1 MKTSKR
7 LLSILLM
14 LTMLLSMF
22 TVMAAAADPCTHPN
36 MEDVAYKAPTCTT
49 DGCYAHKHCP
59 ECGKDFDKLGEPFYG
74 TVVIEKDPDAHG
86 NNLVPVKENPA
97 TCVAEGTQ
105 AYYHCNA
112 CSKNFSD
119 AAGNN
124 EITDLAT
131 VKIPATGHDK
141 EFHAAKDATC
151 KTEGNIPYYLCK
163 NCNKKFV
170 DEAMTDEVPFGA
182 VTIICDP
189 TNHEDLKL
197 VEAKAATCTKDGNE
211 AYYHCDACNKNF
223 SDAAGR
229 NEIRDLTSVKIS
241 ATGHKLVQV
250 EGKDATCVHKGC
262 WAHQKCLECGQLFN
276 KLGEPWSGTTEIEK
290 DPTNHEKLENVE
302 AKAPTCTET
311 GMTAGSKCSACGVV
325 LKKQEVIPALGH
337 DLEHVAAKE
346 PTKTAT
352 GNIEYW
358 HCKRCDK
365 YFSDADGKNEIK
377 QADTVIPQLKEEK
390 HTLTIAVEKVD
401 GVVPGEVQYAGK
413 PYEML
418 EGLQKGETRELTAVA
433 KSGYQFKEWKIN
445 GASVSD
451 LKKATTTVTM
461 DDTDATITAE
471 FVKKTAP
478 VDTFKLT
485 VEQVGDHGTFKIRK
499 KLDNGKWGNWWTAA
513 DDGYTSTEISNLKK
527 GTSYQIKAVPGT
539 NYEASWKVNNKTAT
553 VDNDIYTATI
563 NKNDISVEIT
573 FTKIDTKNLKL
584 SVDLDE
590 RHGKLKYYDDDE
602 EKWVTYDDEYW
613 TLSKGDKVEFKA
625 VPDSGYKAVWQLG
638 SGSKTSATYYDVT
651 YRDMDGKNRTLHVDF
666 VKKSSSDVDDYPTLT
681 FDITG
686 GKHGTVYRG
695 TREYEDGDVI
705 SIKKNDKMTFKAKA
719 DKGYVAVWTYKGDTY
734 VGDEYTVK
742 MGANDAKLYV
752 EFMDKDDIRL
762 TELPFRDVSK
772 RDWYYDDVVYV
783 YRKGYM
789 DGMSSTRF
797 GGELNTTRG
806 QIVTILWR
814 LTGEPRATKRNPF
827 TDVSSSQ
834 YYYDA
839 ISWAYDAGVVD
850 GFDAH
855 TFKPDQN
862 VTREQLAAI
871 LYRYAKYMNLST
883 SGSAYLAKYTDADK
897 IANWAYD
904 AMAWAN
910 YRGLINGTSATRI
923 DPKGYATRA
932 QIAAILHRFAV
943 EYGA

>member
-22 TVMAAAADPCTHPN
+22 TVMASAAAAPCDGLHG
-36 MEDVAYKAPTCTT
+36 EADVEAGTAKEYPKRDATCKEGATPEYWECLKCGEYFWFDGNGKCTT
-49 DGCYAHKHCP
+49 SPTAP
-59 ECGKDFDKLGEPFYG
+59 AATGK
-74 TVVIEKDPDAHG
+74 PDATKHQ
-86 NNLVPVKENPA
+86 LRQVE
-97 TCVAEGTQ
+97 
-105 AYYHCNA
+105 
-112 CSKNFSD
+112 
-119 AAGNN
+119 
-124 EITDLAT
+124 
-131 VKIPATGHDK
+131 
-141 EFHAAKDATC
+141 AKDATC
-151 KTEGNIPYYLCK
+151 KEQGNIPYVICDVCGNMWRDMTLKDQITVVNTPIDTSKHKYVPVAEKEETCTEDGNAAYSK
-163 NCNKKFV
+163 CSVCGQVIDAEGKK
-170 DEAMTDEVPFGA
+170 TDLLA
-182 VTIICDP
+182 VTYP
-189 TNHEDLKL
+189 KL
-197 VEAKAATCTKDGNE
+197 GHKIVPARGNPATCTDKGVKDHYECARCGAE
-211 AYYHCDACNKNF
+211 FADAYGKTPFTDKEIP
-223 SDAAGR
+223 AAGHQ
-229 NEIRDLTSVKIS
+229 LTETK
-241 ATGHKLVQV
+241 AV
-250 EGKDATCVHKGC
+250 E
-262 WAHQKCLECGQLFN
+262 
-276 KLGEPWSGTTEIEK
+276 
-290 DPTNHEKLENVE
+290 
-302 AKAPTCTET
+302 PTCTENGT
-311 GMTAGSKCSACGVV
+311 KAYWTCSVC
-325 LKKQEVIPALGH
+325 KKMFSDKKGTQEIERPETISALGH

-365 YFSDADGKNEIK
+365 YFSDKDGTTEIQK
-377 QADTVIPQLKEEK
+377 EDTVIPQLKEEK
-390 HTLTIAVEKVD
+390 HVLTINVPKVD
-401 GVVPGEVQYAGK
+401 NKVAGTVT
-413 PYEML
+413 YEGAELPKL
-418 EGLQKGETRELTAVA
+418 EGLQNGDTRTLVA
-433 KSGYQFKEWKIN
+433 EAKDGYEFLKWEVT
-445 GASVSD
+445 GATVSSD
-451 LKKATTTVTM
+451 TNTTTTVKM
-461 DDTDATITAE
+461 GDTDATITAVFE
-471 FVKKTAP
+471 
-478 VDTFKLT
+478 
-485 VEQVGDHGTFKIRK
+485 
-499 KLDNGKWGNWWTAA
+499 
-513 DDGYTSTEISNLKK
+513 
-527 GTSYQIKAVPGT
+527 
-539 NYEASWKVNNKTAT
+539 KTAT
-553 VDNDIYTATI
+553 PAEY
-563 NKNDISVEIT
+563 KL
-573 FTKIDTKNLKL
+573 KIDRNNTKGSISFRTKTGNRWGSWTTIKAKDYPYAIKDLKT
-584 SVDLDE
+584 
-590 RHGKLKYYDDDE
+590 G
-602 EKWVTYDDEYW
+602 T
-613 TLSKGDKVEFKA
+613 KVQIQA
-625 VPDSGYKAVWQLG
+625 TPDSGYVATWMIDRVIETVKDNTYTVTIDDADVSVYVMFQKKISSDRELDLDISGWKHGEIKYRVNNGTKYTLKSSDYPFTLEEGDKITFYIDADSDYTAKWNLDKESKSYSDEFTVRYKDIDEDG
-638 SGSKTSATYYDVT
+638 S
-651 YRDMDGKNRTLHVDF
+651 TLHISF
-666 VKKSSSDVDDYPTLT
+666 VKKSTIVDNDYPTLT

-850 GFDAH
+850 GFDAR

-883 SGSAYLAKYTDADK
+883 SGSAYLAKYKDADK

>member
-1 MKTSKR
+1 
-7 LLSILLM
+7 M

-22 TVMAAAADPCTHPN
+22 TVMASADDP
-36 MEDVAYKAPTCTT
+36 EDLCMHVDEEFNTT
-49 DGCYAHKHCP
+49 
-59 ECGKDFDKLGEPFYG
+59 F
-74 TVVIEKDPDAHG
+74 TI
-86 NNLVPVKENPA
+86 
-97 TCVAEGTQ
+97 
-105 AYYHCNA
+105 
-112 CSKNFSD
+112 
-119 AAGNN
+119 
-124 EITDLAT
+124 
-131 VKIPATGHDK
+131 
-141 EFHAAKDATC
+141 FHAAATATC
-151 KTEGNIPYYLCK
+151 FQEGHVAYYECK
-163 NCNKKFV
+163 MCPAEAIYDESSGKFV
-170 DEAMTDEVPFGA
+170 VQTNG
-182 VTIICDP
+182 VTKAKDP
-189 TNHEDLKL
+189 TNHGGKLPKTPAQEPTCGASGNYEYYYCSGCNKYFKDEDGKNPFNGDVVRPATGKHTLEP
-197 VEAKAATCTKDGNE
+197 VAAKDPTCTKDGYE
-211 AYYHCDACNKNF
+211 AYWVCSGCKQKF
-223 SDAAGR
+223 SDAEG
-229 NEIRDLTSVKIS
+229 KIKIDAPKVIE
-241 ATGHKLVQV
+241 ATGHKIVPV
-250 EGKDATCVHKGC
+250 RGNPATCTDKGVKD
-262 WAHQKCLECGQLFN
+262 HYECARTGCGALF
-276 KLGEPWSGTTEIEK
+276 EDEAGTKPLTDKDVEI
-290 DPTNHEKLENVE
+290 
-302 AKAPTCTET
+302 
-311 GMTAGSKCSACGVV
+311 SAT
-325 LKKQEVIPALGH
+325 GH

-365 YFSDADGKNEIK
+365 YFSDKDATAEIRK
-377 QADTVIPQLKEEK
+377 EDTVIPQLKEEK
-390 HTLTIAVEKVD
+390 HTLTIAVEKVN
-401 GVVPGEVQYAGK
+401 GAVPGEVQYAGK

-433 KSGYQFKEWKIN
+433 KPGYQFKEWKIN

-451 LKKATTTVTM
+451 SKKATTTVTM
-461 DDTDATITAE
+461 DDTAATITAVFE
-471 FVKKTAP
+471 
-478 VDTFKLT
+478 
-485 VEQVGDHGTFKIRK
+485 
-499 KLDNGKWGNWWTAA
+499 
-513 DDGYTSTEISNLKK
+513 
-527 GTSYQIKAVPGT
+527 
-539 NYEASWKVNNKTAT
+539 KTAT
-553 VDNDIYTATI
+553 PAEY
-563 NKNDISVEIT
+563 KL
-573 FTKIDTKNLKL
+573 KIDRNNTKGSISFRTKTGNRWGSWTTIKAKDYPYAIKDLKT
-584 SVDLDE
+584 
-590 RHGKLKYYDDDE
+590 G
-602 EKWVTYDDEYW
+602 T
-613 TLSKGDKVEFKA
+613 KVQIQA
-625 VPDSGYKAVWQLG
+625 TPDSGYVATWMIDRVIETVKDNTYTVTIDDADVSVYVMFQKKISSDRELDLDISGWKHGEIKYRVNNGTKYTLKSSDYPFTLEEGDKITFYIDADSDYTAKWNLDKESKSYSDEFTVRYKDIDEDG
-638 SGSKTSATYYDVT
+638 S
-651 YRDMDGKNRTLHVDF
+651 TLHISF
-666 VKKSSSDVDDYPTLT
+666 VKKSTVIDNDYPTLT

-742 MGANDAKLYV
+742 MGSKDAKLYV

-850 GFDAH
+850 GFDAR

-883 SGSAYLAKYTDADK
+883 SGSAYLAKYRDADK

>member
-22 TVMAAAADPCTHPN
+22 TVMASADDP
-36 MEDVAYKAPTCTT
+36 EDLCMHVDEEFNTT
-49 DGCYAHKHCP
+49 
-59 ECGKDFDKLGEPFYG
+59 F
-74 TVVIEKDPDAHG
+74 TI
-86 NNLVPVKENPA
+86 
-97 TCVAEGTQ
+97 
-105 AYYHCNA
+105 
-112 CSKNFSD
+112 
-119 AAGNN
+119 
-124 EITDLAT
+124 
-131 VKIPATGHDK
+131 
-141 EFHAAKDATC
+141 FHAAATATC
-151 KTEGNIPYYLCK
+151 FQEGHVAYYECK
-163 NCNKKFV
+163 MCPAEAIYDESSGKFV
-170 DEAMTDEVPFGA
+170 VQTNG
-182 VTIICDP
+182 VTKAKDP
-189 TNHEDLKL
+189 TNHGGKLPKTPAQEPTCGASGNYEYYYCSGCNKYFKDEDGKNPFNGDVVRPATGKHTLEP
-197 VEAKAATCTKDGNE
+197 VAAKDPTCTKDGYE
-211 AYYHCDACNKNF
+211 AYWVCSGCKQKF
-223 SDAAGR
+223 SDAEG
-229 NEIRDLTSVKIS
+229 KIKIDAPKVIE
-241 ATGHKLVQV
+241 ATGHKIVPAR
-250 EGKDATCVHKGC
+250 GNPATCTDKGVKD
-262 WAHQKCLECGQLFN
+262 HYECARTGCGALF
-276 KLGEPWSGTTEIEK
+276 EDEAGTKPLTDKDVEI
-290 DPTNHEKLENVE
+290 
-302 AKAPTCTET
+302 
-311 GMTAGSKCSACGVV
+311 SAT
-325 LKKQEVIPALGH
+325 GH

-365 YFSDADGKNEIK
+365 YFSDKDATAEIRK
-377 QADTVIPQLKEEK
+377 EDTVIPQLKEEK
-390 HTLTIAVEKVD
+390 HTLTIAVEKVN
-401 GVVPGEVQYAGK
+401 GAVPGEVQYAGK

-445 GASVSD
+445 NASVSD
-451 LKKATTTVTM
+451 SKKATTTVTM
-461 DDTDATITAE
+461 DDTDATITAVFE
-471 FVKKTAP
+471 KTATP
-478 VDTFKLT
+478 ARYKLEIDRNNT
-485 VEQVGDHGTFKIRK
+485 KGSIEYRTWFGNKWSRWYTIEKNEYPLAIQGLQKGDKI
-499 KLDNGKWGNWWTAA
+499 
-513 DDGYTSTEISNLKK
+513 
-527 GTSYQIKAVPGT
+527 QIKA
-539 NYEASWKVNNKTAT
+539 Y
-553 VDNDIYTATI
+553 
-563 NKNDISVEIT
+563 
-573 FTKIDTKNLKL
+573 
-584 SVDLDE
+584 
-590 RHGKLKYYDDDE
+590 
-602 EKWVTYDDEYW
+602 
-613 TLSKGDKVEFKA
+613 
-625 VPDSGYKAVWQLG
+625 PDSGCVATWMIDRVIETVKDNTYTVTIDDADVSVYVMFQKKISSDRELDLDISGWKHGEIKYRVNNGTKYTLKSSDYPFTLEEGDKITFYIDADSDYTAKWNLDKESKSYSDEFTVRYKDIDEDG
-638 SGSKTSATYYDVT
+638 S
-651 YRDMDGKNRTLHVDF
+651 TLHISF
-666 VKKSSSDVDDYPTLT
+666 VKKSTIVDNDYPTLT

-742 MGANDAKLYV
+742 MGSKDAKLYV

-850 GFDAH
+850 GFDAR

-883 SGSAYLAKYTDADK
+883 SGSAYLAKYKDADK

>member
-22 TVMAAAADPCTHPN
+22 TVMASADDP
-36 MEDVAYKAPTCTT
+36 EDLCMHVDEEFNTT
-49 DGCYAHKHCP
+49 
-59 ECGKDFDKLGEPFYG
+59 F
-74 TVVIEKDPDAHG
+74 TI
-86 NNLVPVKENPA
+86 
-97 TCVAEGTQ
+97 
-105 AYYHCNA
+105 
-112 CSKNFSD
+112 
-119 AAGNN
+119 
-124 EITDLAT
+124 
-131 VKIPATGHDK
+131 
-141 EFHAAKDATC
+141 FHAAATATC
-151 KTEGNIPYYLCK
+151 FQEGHVAYYECK
-163 NCNKKFV
+163 MCPAEAIYDESSGKFV
-170 DEAMTDEVPFGA
+170 VQTNG
-182 VTIICDP
+182 VTKAKDP
-189 TNHEDLKL
+189 TNHGGKLPKTPAQEPTCGASGNYEYYYCSGCNKYFKDEDGKNPFNGDVVRPATGKHTLEP
-197 VEAKAATCTKDGNE
+197 VAAKDPTCTKDGYE
-211 AYYHCDACNKNF
+211 AYWVCSGCKQKF
-223 SDAAGR
+223 SDAEG
-229 NEIRDLTSVKIS
+229 KIKIDAPKVIE
-241 ATGHKLVQV
+241 ATGHKIVPV
-250 EGKDATCVHKGC
+250 RGNPATCTDKGVKD
-262 WAHQKCLECGQLFN
+262 HYECARTGCGALF
-276 KLGEPWSGTTEIEK
+276 EDEAGTKPLTDKDVEI
-290 DPTNHEKLENVE
+290 
-302 AKAPTCTET
+302 
-311 GMTAGSKCSACGVV
+311 SAT
-325 LKKQEVIPALGH
+325 GH

-365 YFSDADGKNEIK
+365 YFSDKDATAEIRK
-377 QADTVIPQLKEEK
+377 EDTVIPQLKEEK
-390 HTLTIAVEKVD
+390 HTLTIAVEKVN
-401 GVVPGEVQYAGK
+401 GAVPGEVQYAGK

-451 LKKATTTVTM
+451 SKKATTTVTM
-461 DDTDATITAE
+461 DDTDATITAVFE
-471 FVKKTAP
+471 KTATP
-478 VDTFKLT
+478 VRYKLEIDRNNT
-485 VEQVGDHGTFKIRK
+485 KGSIEYRTWFGNKWSRWYTIEKNEYPLAIQGLQKGDKI
-499 KLDNGKWGNWWTAA
+499 
-513 DDGYTSTEISNLKK
+513 
-527 GTSYQIKAVPGT
+527 QIKA
-539 NYEASWKVNNKTAT
+539 Y
-553 VDNDIYTATI
+553 
-563 NKNDISVEIT
+563 
-573 FTKIDTKNLKL
+573 
-584 SVDLDE
+584 
-590 RHGKLKYYDDDE
+590 
-602 EKWVTYDDEYW
+602 
-613 TLSKGDKVEFKA
+613 
-625 VPDSGYKAVWQLG
+625 PDSGCVATWMIDRVIETVKDNTYTVTIDDADVSVYVMFQKKVNSDRELDLDISGWKYGEIEYRVNSGKKHTLTSNSYPFTLAEGDKITFYIDADSGYTAKWNLDKDSKSYSDEFTVRYKDIDEDG
-638 SGSKTSATYYDVT
+638 S
-651 YRDMDGKNRTLHVDF
+651 TLHISF
-666 VKKSSSDVDDYPTLT
+666 VKKSTIVDNDYPTLT

-742 MGANDAKLYV
+742 MGSKDAKLYV

-850 GFDAH
+850 GFDAR

-883 SGSAYLAKYTDADK
+883 SGSAYLAKYKDADK

>member
-22 TVMAAAADPCTHPN
+22 TVMAFAVVDPTFCLHKNKVKNDAFPVTCTAGGMKEHYFCNDCKSYLEDDGVTVTTYEALETPKLGHDYAELNDAVKATCTHPGKEAS
-36 MEDVAYKAPTCTT
+36 MKCSRCGDTIEGVSTPMVPHKPIDVAET
-49 DGCYAHKHCP
+49 
-59 ECGKDFDKLGEPFYG
+59 
-74 TVVIEKDPDAHG
+74 
-86 NNLVPVKENPA
+86 PA
-97 TCVAEGTQ
+97 TCTKPGI
-105 AYYHCNA
+105 
-112 CSKNFSD
+112 
-119 AAGNN
+119 AAGS
-124 EITDLAT
+124 ECAVCHT
-131 VKIPATGHDK
+131 VFSGRNVIPATGHKGYWMSGQEASCTEDGRKVVWHCDK
-141 EFHAAKDATC
+141 CGKNFTDETAKTEVTDAELVIKATGHTLTKTDYKAATR
-151 KTEGNIPYYLCK
+151 TEEGNI
-163 NCNKKFV
+163 
-170 DEAMTDEVPFGA
+170 A
-182 VTIICDP
+182 
-189 TNHEDLKL
+189 
-197 VEAKAATCTKDGNE
+197 
-211 AYYHCDACNKNF
+211 
-223 SDAAGR
+223 
-229 NEIRDLTSVKIS
+229 
-241 ATGHKLVQV
+241 
-250 EGKDATCVHKGC
+250 
-262 WAHQKCLECGQLFN
+262 
-276 KLGEPWSGTTEIEK
+276 
-290 DPTNHEKLENVE
+290 
-302 AKAPTCTET
+302 
-311 GMTAGSKCSACGVV
+311 
-325 LKKQEVIPALGH
+325 
-337 DLEHVAAKE
+337 
-346 PTKTAT
+346 
-352 GNIEYW
+352 YW
-358 HCKRCDK
+358 HCSVCDK
-365 YFSDADGKNEIK
+365 YFADEACTNEITK
-377 QADTVIPQLKEEK
+377 AQTVIPKLVEEEEHVLTFSIGKNGKLAYADDGREITSGRTKAIKSDDEALKLVATADK
-390 HTLTIAVEKVD
+390 NHKV
-401 GVVPGEVQYAGK
+401 VWQ
-413 PYEML
+413 
-418 EGLQKGETRELTAVA
+418 
-433 KSGYQFKEWKIN
+433 
-445 GASVSD
+445 
-451 LKKATTTVTM
+451 
-461 DDTDATITAE
+461 
-471 FVKKTAP
+471 
-478 VDTFKLT
+478 
-485 VEQVGDHGTFKIRK
+485 
-499 KLDNGKWGNWWTAA
+499 LDNGKKHYEGSTAKI
-513 DDGYTSTEISNLKK
+513 TISYKDLNVKSELK
-527 GTSYQIKAVPGT
+527 VWF
-539 NYEASWKVNNKTAT
+539 E
-553 VDNDIYTATI
+553 
-563 NKNDISVEIT
+563 EIT
-573 FTKIDTKNLKL
+573 TEL
-584 SVDLDE
+584 DLTIKVSGFDKGDIE
-590 RHGKLKYYDDDE
+590 YKYNGGKVTDLEKREKTWSLDD
-602 EKWVTYDDEYW
+602 KDEYVKFW
-613 TLSKGDKVEFKA
+613 LYPKT
-625 VPDSGYKAVWQLG
+625 GYKAVVQLN
-638 SGSKTSATYYDVT
+638 
-651 YRDMDGKNRTLHVDF
+651 DGKKYTYSYNESLTIDYDDLDGEDGTLYVSF

-695 TREYEDGDVI
+695 TREYKHGDVI

-783 YRKGYM
+783 YRKDYM

-850 GFDAH
+850 GFDAY

-883 SGSAYLAKYTDADK
+883 SGSAYLAKYRDADK

>member
-22 TVMAAAADPCTHPN
+22 TVMASASAEPCEGMHSEADV
-36 MEDVAYKAPTCTT
+36 EA
-49 DGCYAHKHCP
+49 
-59 ECGKDFDKLGEPFYG
+59 G
-74 TVVIEKDPDAHG
+74 TAKEYPEKDATCKEGATPKYWECLKCHDFFWFEADGKCRTSATAPAATGTPDA
-86 NNLVPVKENPA
+86 
-97 TCVAEGTQ
+97 
-105 AYYHCNA
+105 
-112 CSKNFSD
+112 SKHQLR
-119 AAGNN
+119 
-124 EITDLAT
+124 E
-131 VKIPATGHDK
+131 V
-141 EFHAAKDATC
+141 AAKDATC
-151 KTEGNIPYYLCK
+151 KEQGNIAY
-163 NCNKKFV
+163 V
-170 DEAMTDEVPFGA
+170 
-182 VTIICDP
+182 ICDLCGKMWRDMTLKDQLDVVNTPIDTSKHKLDKVDAKDP
-189 TNHEDLKL
+189 TCTEDGY
-197 VEAKAATCTKDGNE
+197 EAYWKCSVCGQLFSDDKGTKKIDTPVKRNKTGHAPMLMAGNAATCTKEGWQP
-211 AYYHCDACNKNF
+211 YYVCKTCQKEF
-223 SDAAGR
+223 
-229 NEIRDLTSVKIS
+229 
-241 ATGHKLVQV
+241 
-250 EGKDATCVHKGC
+250 KDADCTQEITDPSWKTIPKIQ
-262 WAHQKCLECGQLFN
+262 HQL
-276 KLGEPWSGTTEIEK
+276 TRTDEK
-290 DPTNHEKLENVE
+290 P
-302 AKAPTCTET
+302 ATCTENGT
-311 GMTAGSKCSACGVV
+311 KAYWTCSVCGMKFSD
-325 LKKQEVIPALGH
+325 QEGTKPIQSPETISALGH

-365 YFSDADGKNEIK
+365 YFADEACTNEITK
-377 QADTVIPQLKEEK
+377 AQTVIPKLVEEEEHVLTFSIGKNGKLAYADDGFEITSGRTKALKSDDKALELVATADK
-390 HTLTIAVEKVD
+390 NHKV
-401 GVVPGEVQYAGK
+401 VWQ
-413 PYEML
+413 
-418 EGLQKGETRELTAVA
+418 
-433 KSGYQFKEWKIN
+433 
-445 GASVSD
+445 
-451 LKKATTTVTM
+451 
-461 DDTDATITAE
+461 
-471 FVKKTAP
+471 
-478 VDTFKLT
+478 
-485 VEQVGDHGTFKIRK
+485 
-499 KLDNGKWGNWWTAA
+499 LDNGKKHYEGSTAKI
-513 DDGYTSTEISNLKK
+513 TISYKDLNVKSELK
-527 GTSYQIKAVPGT
+527 VWF
-539 NYEASWKVNNKTAT
+539 E
-553 VDNDIYTATI
+553 
-563 NKNDISVEIT
+563 EIT
-573 FTKIDTKNLKL
+573 TEL
-584 SVDLDE
+584 DLTIKVSGFDKGDIE
-590 RHGKLKYYDDDE
+590 YKYNGGKVTDLEKREKTWSLDD
-602 EKWVTYDDEYW
+602 KDEYVKFW
-613 TLSKGDKVEFKA
+613 LYPKT
-625 VPDSGYKAVWQLG
+625 GYKAVVQLN
-638 SGSKTSATYYDVT
+638 
-651 YRDMDGKNRTLHVDF
+651 DGKKYTYSYNESLTIDYDDLDGEDGTLYVSF

-695 TREYEDGDVI
+695 TREYEHGDVI

-850 GFDAH
+850 GFDAR

-883 SGSAYLAKYTDADK
+883 SGSAYLAKYRDADK

>member
-1 MKTSKR
+1 
-7 LLSILLM
+7 M

-22 TVMAAAADPCTHPN
+22 TVMASAAAAPCDGLHG
-36 MEDVAYKAPTCTT
+36 EADVEAGTAKEYPKRDATCKEGATPEYWECLKCGEYFWFDGNGKCTT
-49 DGCYAHKHCP
+49 SPTAP
-59 ECGKDFDKLGEPFYG
+59 AATGK
-74 TVVIEKDPDAHG
+74 PDATKHQ
-86 NNLVPVKENPA
+86 LRQVE
-97 TCVAEGTQ
+97 
-105 AYYHCNA
+105 
-112 CSKNFSD
+112 
-119 AAGNN
+119 
-124 EITDLAT
+124 
-131 VKIPATGHDK
+131 
-141 EFHAAKDATC
+141 AKDATC
-151 KTEGNIPYYLCK
+151 KEQGNIPYVICDVCGNMWRDMTLKDQITVVNTPIDTSKHKYVPVAEKEETCTEDGNAAYSK
-163 NCNKKFV
+163 CSVCGQVIDAEGKK
-170 DEAMTDEVPFGA
+170 TDLLA
-182 VTIICDP
+182 VTYP
-189 TNHEDLKL
+189 KL
-197 VEAKAATCTKDGNE
+197 GHKIVPARGNPATCTDKGVKDHYECARCGAE
-211 AYYHCDACNKNF
+211 FADAYGKTPFTDKEIP
-223 SDAAGR
+223 AAGHQ
-229 NEIRDLTSVKIS
+229 LTETK
-241 ATGHKLVQV
+241 AV
-250 EGKDATCVHKGC
+250 E
-262 WAHQKCLECGQLFN
+262 
-276 KLGEPWSGTTEIEK
+276 
-290 DPTNHEKLENVE
+290 
-302 AKAPTCTET
+302 PTCTENGT
-311 GMTAGSKCSACGVV
+311 KAYWTCSVC
-325 LKKQEVIPALGH
+325 KKMFSDKKGTQEIERPETISALGH

-365 YFSDADGKNEIK
+365 YFSDKDATAEIRK
-377 QADTVIPQLKEEK
+377 EDTVIPQLKEEK
-390 HTLTIAVEKVD
+390 HTLTIVVSKVD

-418 EGLQKGETRELTAVA
+418 EGLQKGETKELTAVA

-445 GASVSD
+445 GDGASVSD

-461 DDTDATITAE
+461 GDTNATITAVFE
-471 FVKKTAP
+471 KTTTPARY
-478 VDTFKLT
+478 KLEIDRNNT
-485 VEQVGDHGTFKIRK
+485 KGSIEYRTWFGNKWSRWYTIEKNEYPLAIQGLQKGDKI
-499 KLDNGKWGNWWTAA
+499 
-513 DDGYTSTEISNLKK
+513 
-527 GTSYQIKAVPGT
+527 QIKAYPDSGCV
-539 NYEASWKVNNKTAT
+539 AT
-553 VDNDIYTATI
+553 WMIDRVFETVKDNTYTVTI
-563 NKNDISVEIT
+563 DDADISVYVMFQKKVNSDRELDLDISGWKHGEIKYRVNNGTKYTLKSSDYPFTLEEGDKIT
-573 FTKIDTKNLKL
+573 FYIDADSDYTAKWNLDKE
-584 SVDLDE
+584 SKSYSDE
-590 RHGKLKYYDDDE
+590 FTVRYKDIDE
-602 EKWVTYDDEYW
+602 D
-613 TLSKGDKVEFKA
+613 
-625 VPDSGYKAVWQLG
+625 G
-638 SGSKTSATYYDVT
+638 S
-651 YRDMDGKNRTLHVDF
+651 TLHISF
-666 VKKSSSDVDDYPTLT
+666 VKKSTIVDNDYPTLT

-719 DKGYVAVWTYKGDTY
+719 DKGYVAVWTYKGESY
-734 VGDEYTVK
+734 VGDEFTVK
-742 MGANDAKLYV
+742 MGSKDAKLYV

-883 SGSAYLAKYTDADK
+883 SGSAYLAKYRDADK

>member
-22 TVMAAAADPCTHPN
+22 TVMASADEP
-36 MEDVAYKAPTCTT
+36 EDSCMHVDEEFNTT
-49 DGCYAHKHCP
+49 
-59 ECGKDFDKLGEPFYG
+59 F
-74 TVVIEKDPDAHG
+74 TI
-86 NNLVPVKENPA
+86 
-97 TCVAEGTQ
+97 
-105 AYYHCNA
+105 
-112 CSKNFSD
+112 
-119 AAGNN
+119 
-124 EITDLAT
+124 
-131 VKIPATGHDK
+131 
-141 EFHAAKDATC
+141 FHAAATATC
-151 KTEGNIPYYLCK
+151 YQEGHVAYYECK
-163 NCNKKFV
+163 MCHAEAIYDESSGKFIV
-170 DEAMTDEVPFGA
+170 QTNG
-182 VTIICDP
+182 VTKAKDP
-189 TNHEDLKL
+189 TNHGGKLPKTPAQEPTCGASGNYEYYYCSGCNKYFKDEDGKTPFNGDVVRPATGKHTLEP
-197 VEAKAATCTKDGNE
+197 VAAKDPTCTKDGYE
-211 AYYHCDACNKNF
+211 AYWVCSGCKQKF
-223 SDAAGR
+223 SDAEG
-229 NEIRDLTSVKIS
+229 KIKIDAPKVIE
-241 ATGHKLVQV
+241 ATGHKIVPV
-250 EGKDATCVHKGC
+250 RGNPATCTDKGVKD
-262 WAHQKCLECGQLFN
+262 HYECARTGCGALF
-276 KLGEPWSGTTEIEK
+276 EDEAGTKPLTDKDVEI
-290 DPTNHEKLENVE
+290 
-302 AKAPTCTET
+302 
-311 GMTAGSKCSACGVV
+311 SAT
-325 LKKQEVIPALGH
+325 GH

-365 YFSDADGKNEIK
+365 YFSDKDATAEIRK
-377 QADTVIPQLKEEK
+377 EDTVIPQLKEEK
-390 HTLTIAVEKVD
+390 HTLTIAVEKVN
-401 GVVPGEVQYAGK
+401 GAVPGEVQYAGK

-451 LKKATTTVTM
+451 SKKATTTVTM
-461 DDTDATITAE
+461 DDTAATITAVFE
-471 FVKKTAP
+471 
-478 VDTFKLT
+478 
-485 VEQVGDHGTFKIRK
+485 
-499 KLDNGKWGNWWTAA
+499 
-513 DDGYTSTEISNLKK
+513 
-527 GTSYQIKAVPGT
+527 
-539 NYEASWKVNNKTAT
+539 KTAT
-553 VDNDIYTATI
+553 PAEY
-563 NKNDISVEIT
+563 KL
-573 FTKIDTKNLKL
+573 KIDRNNTKGSISFRTKTGNRWGSWTTIKAKDYPYAIK
-584 SVDLDE
+584 DL
-590 RHGKLKYYDDDE
+590 RTG
-602 EKWVTYDDEYW
+602 T
-613 TLSKGDKVEFKA
+613 KVQIQA
-625 VPDSGYKAVWQLG
+625 TPDSGYVATWMIDRVIETVKDNTYTVTIDDADVSVYVMFQKKISSDRELDLDISGWKHGEIKYRVNNGTKYTLKSSDYPFTLEEGDKITFYIDADSDYTAKWNLDKESKSYSDEFTVRYKDIDEDG
-638 SGSKTSATYYDVT
+638 S
-651 YRDMDGKNRTLHVDF
+651 TLHISF
-666 VKKSSSDVDDYPTLT
+666 VKKSTIVDNDYPTLT

-742 MGANDAKLYV
+742 MGSKDAKLYV

-850 GFDAH
+850 GFDAR

-883 SGSAYLAKYTDADK
+883 SGSAYLAKYKDADK

>member
-22 TVMAAAADPCTHPN
+22 TVMASADDP
-36 MEDVAYKAPTCTT
+36 EDLCMHVDEEFNTT
-49 DGCYAHKHCP
+49 
-59 ECGKDFDKLGEPFYG
+59 F
-74 TVVIEKDPDAHG
+74 TI
-86 NNLVPVKENPA
+86 
-97 TCVAEGTQ
+97 
-105 AYYHCNA
+105 
-112 CSKNFSD
+112 
-119 AAGNN
+119 
-124 EITDLAT
+124 
-131 VKIPATGHDK
+131 
-141 EFHAAKDATC
+141 FHAAATATC
-151 KTEGNIPYYLCK
+151 FQEGHVAYYECK
-163 NCNKKFV
+163 MCPAEAIYDESSGKFV
-170 DEAMTDEVPFGA
+170 VQTNG
-182 VTIICDP
+182 VTKAKDP
-189 TNHEDLKL
+189 TNHGGKLPKTPAQEPTCGASGNYEYYYCSGCNKYFKDEDGKNPFNGDVVRPATGKHTLEP
-197 VEAKAATCTKDGNE
+197 VAAKDPTCTKDGYE
-211 AYYHCDACNKNF
+211 AYWVCSGCKQKF
-223 SDAAGR
+223 SDAEG
-229 NEIRDLTSVKIS
+229 KIKIDAPKVIE
-241 ATGHKLVQV
+241 ATGHKIVPV
-250 EGKDATCVHKGC
+250 RGNPATCTDKGVKDHYEC
-262 WAHQKCLECGQLFN
+262 ARTECGALF
-276 KLGEPWSGTTEIEK
+276 EDEAGTKPLTDKDVEI
-290 DPTNHEKLENVE
+290 
-302 AKAPTCTET
+302 
-311 GMTAGSKCSACGVV
+311 SAT
-325 LKKQEVIPALGH
+325 GH

-365 YFSDADGKNEIK
+365 YFSDKDATAEIRK
-377 QADTVIPQLKEEK
+377 EDTVIPQLKEEK
-390 HTLTIAVEKVD
+390 HTLTIAVEKVN
-401 GVVPGEVQYAGK
+401 GAVPGEVQYAGK

-451 LKKATTTVTM
+451 SKKATTTVTM
-461 DDTDATITAE
+461 DDTAATITAVFE
-471 FVKKTAP
+471 
-478 VDTFKLT
+478 
-485 VEQVGDHGTFKIRK
+485 
-499 KLDNGKWGNWWTAA
+499 
-513 DDGYTSTEISNLKK
+513 
-527 GTSYQIKAVPGT
+527 
-539 NYEASWKVNNKTAT
+539 KTAT
-553 VDNDIYTATI
+553 PAEY
-563 NKNDISVEIT
+563 KL
-573 FTKIDTKNLKL
+573 KIDRNNTKGSISFRTKTGNTWGSWTTIKAKDYPYAIKDLKT
-584 SVDLDE
+584 
-590 RHGKLKYYDDDE
+590 G
-602 EKWVTYDDEYW
+602 T
-613 TLSKGDKVEFKA
+613 KVQIQA
-625 VPDSGYKAVWQLG
+625 TPDSGYVATWMIDRVIETVKDNTYTVTIDDADVSVYVMFQKKISSDRELDLDISGWKHGEIKYRVNNGTKYTLKSSDYPFTLEEGDKITFYIDADSDYTAKWNLDKESKSYSDEFTVRYKDIDEDG
-638 SGSKTSATYYDVT
+638 S
-651 YRDMDGKNRTLHVDF
+651 TLHISF
-666 VKKSSSDVDDYPTLT
+666 VKKSTIVDNDYPTLT

-742 MGANDAKLYV
+742 MGSKDAKLYV

-850 GFDAH
+850 GFDAR

-883 SGSAYLAKYTDADK
+883 SGSAYLAKYKDADK

>member
-22 TVMAAAADPCTHPN
+22 TVMASASAEPCEGMHSEADV
-36 MEDVAYKAPTCTT
+36 EA
-49 DGCYAHKHCP
+49 
-59 ECGKDFDKLGEPFYG
+59 G
-74 TVVIEKDPDAHG
+74 TAKEYPEKDATCKEGATPKYWECLKCHEFFWFEADGKCRTSATAPAATGTPDA
-86 NNLVPVKENPA
+86 
-97 TCVAEGTQ
+97 
-105 AYYHCNA
+105 
-112 CSKNFSD
+112 SKHQLR
-119 AAGNN
+119 
-124 EITDLAT
+124 E
-131 VKIPATGHDK
+131 V
-141 EFHAAKDATC
+141 AAKDATC
-151 KTEGNIPYYLCK
+151 KEQGNIAY
-163 NCNKKFV
+163 V
-170 DEAMTDEVPFGA
+170 
-182 VTIICDP
+182 ICDLCGKMWRDMTLKDQLDVVNTPIDTSKHKLDKVDAKDP
-189 TNHEDLKL
+189 TCTEDGY
-197 VEAKAATCTKDGNE
+197 EAYWKCSVCGQLFSDDKGTKKIDTPVKRNKTGHAPMLMAGNAATCTKEGWQP
-211 AYYHCDACNKNF
+211 YYVCKTCQKEF
-223 SDAAGR
+223 
-229 NEIRDLTSVKIS
+229 
-241 ATGHKLVQV
+241 
-250 EGKDATCVHKGC
+250 KDADCTQEITDPSWKTIPKIQ
-262 WAHQKCLECGQLFN
+262 HQL
-276 KLGEPWSGTTEIEK
+276 TRTDEK
-290 DPTNHEKLENVE
+290 P
-302 AKAPTCTET
+302 ATCTENGT
-311 GMTAGSKCSACGVV
+311 KAYWTCSVCGMKFSD
-325 LKKQEVIPALGH
+325 QEGTKPIQSPETISALGH

-365 YFSDADGKNEIK
+365 YFADEACTNEITK
-377 QADTVIPQLKEEK
+377 AQTVIPKLVEEEEHVLTFSIGKNGKLAYADDGFEITSGRTKALKSDDKALELVATADK
-390 HTLTIAVEKVD
+390 NHKV
-401 GVVPGEVQYAGK
+401 VWQ
-413 PYEML
+413 
-418 EGLQKGETRELTAVA
+418 
-433 KSGYQFKEWKIN
+433 
-445 GASVSD
+445 
-451 LKKATTTVTM
+451 
-461 DDTDATITAE
+461 
-471 FVKKTAP
+471 
-478 VDTFKLT
+478 
-485 VEQVGDHGTFKIRK
+485 
-499 KLDNGKWGNWWTAA
+499 LDNGKKHYEGSTAKI
-513 DDGYTSTEISNLKK
+513 TISYKDLNVKSELK
-527 GTSYQIKAVPGT
+527 VWF
-539 NYEASWKVNNKTAT
+539 E
-553 VDNDIYTATI
+553 
-563 NKNDISVEIT
+563 EIT
-573 FTKIDTKNLKL
+573 TEL
-584 SVDLDE
+584 DLTIKVSGFDKGDIE
-590 RHGKLKYYDDDE
+590 YKYNGGKVTDLEKREKTWSLDD
-602 EKWVTYDDEYW
+602 KDEYVKFW
-613 TLSKGDKVEFKA
+613 LYPKT
-625 VPDSGYKAVWQLG
+625 GYKAVVQLN
-638 SGSKTSATYYDVT
+638 
-651 YRDMDGKNRTLHVDF
+651 DGKKYTYSYNESLTIDYDDLDGEDGTLYVSF

-705 SIKKNDKMTFKAKA
+705 SIKKNDKMTFKAKT

-883 SGSAYLAKYTDADK
+883 SGSAYLAKYRDADK

>member
-1 MKTSKR
+1 MKKSKR

-14 LTMLLSMF
+14 LTMLVSMF
-22 TVMAAAADPCTHPN
+22 TVMASAADPCSH
-36 MEDVAYKAPTCTT
+36 
-49 DGCYAHKHCP
+49 
-59 ECGKDFDKLGEPFYG
+59 
-74 TVVIEKDPDAHG
+74 
-86 NNLVPVKENPA
+86 EN
-97 TCVAEGTQ
+97 
-105 AYYHCNA
+105 
-112 CSKNFSD
+112 
-119 AAGNN
+119 
-124 EITDLAT
+124 
-131 VKIPATGHDK
+131 K
-141 EFHAAKDATC
+141 EFYAAKDATC
-151 KTEGNIPYYLCK
+151 KTKGNIQYYLCK
-163 NCNKKFV
+163 DCGKKFLN
-170 DEAMTDEVPFGA
+170 EAMTDEVPFGA
-182 VTIICDP
+182 VTISCDP
-189 TNHEDLKL
+189 SNHEDLQP
-197 VEAKAATCTKDGNE
+197 VAAKAATCVDDGNQ
-211 AYYHCDACNKNF
+211 AYYHCYACNKNF
-223 SDAAGR
+223 SDAAGS
-229 NEIRDLTSVKIS
+229 NEITDLTSVKIP
-241 ATGHKLVQV
+241 ATGHTLVQV
-250 EGKDATCVHKGC
+250 EGKAATCVHKGC

-311 GMTAGSKCSACGVV
+311 GLTAGSKCSACGVV

-390 HTLTIAVEKVD
+390 YTLTIAVEKVN
-401 GVVPGEVQYAGK
+401 GAVPGEVQYAGK

-451 LKKATTTVTM
+451 SKKATTTVTM
-461 DDTDATITAE
+461 DDTAATITAVFE
-471 FVKKTAP
+471 
-478 VDTFKLT
+478 
-485 VEQVGDHGTFKIRK
+485 
-499 KLDNGKWGNWWTAA
+499 
-513 DDGYTSTEISNLKK
+513 
-527 GTSYQIKAVPGT
+527 
-539 NYEASWKVNNKTAT
+539 KTAT
-553 VDNDIYTATI
+553 PAEY
-563 NKNDISVEIT
+563 KL
-573 FTKIDTKNLKL
+573 KIDRNNTKGSISFRTKTGNRWGSWTTIKAKDYPYAIKDLKT
-584 SVDLDE
+584 
-590 RHGKLKYYDDDE
+590 G
-602 EKWVTYDDEYW
+602 T
-613 TLSKGDKVEFKA
+613 KVQIQA
-625 VPDSGYKAVWQLG
+625 TPDSGYVATWMIDRVIETVKDNTYTVTIDDADVSVYVMFQKKISSDRELDLDISGWKHGEIKYRVNNGTKYTLKSSDYPFTLEEGDKITFYIDADSDYTAKWNLDKESKSYSDEFTVRYKDIDEDG
-638 SGSKTSATYYDVT
+638 S
-651 YRDMDGKNRTLHVDF
+651 TLHISF
-666 VKKSSSDVDDYPTLT
+666 VKKSTIVDNDYPTLT

-742 MGANDAKLYV
+742 MGSKDAKLYV

-850 GFDAH
+850 GFDAY

-883 SGSAYLAKYTDADK
+883 SGSAYLAKYRDADK

>member
-22 TVMAAAADPCTHPN
+22 TVMASASAEPCEGMHSEADV
-36 MEDVAYKAPTCTT
+36 EA
-49 DGCYAHKHCP
+49 
-59 ECGKDFDKLGEPFYG
+59 G
-74 TVVIEKDPDAHG
+74 TAKEYPEKDATCKEGATPKYWECLKCHEFFWFEADGKCRTSATAPAATGTPDA
-86 NNLVPVKENPA
+86 
-97 TCVAEGTQ
+97 
-105 AYYHCNA
+105 
-112 CSKNFSD
+112 SKHQLR
-119 AAGNN
+119 
-124 EITDLAT
+124 E
-131 VKIPATGHDK
+131 V
-141 EFHAAKDATC
+141 AAKDATC
-151 KTEGNIPYYLCK
+151 KEQGNIAYVICDLCGK
-163 NCNKKFV
+163 MWRDMTLKDQLDVVNTPIDTSKHKLDKV
-170 DEAMTDEVPFGA
+170 DAKDPTCTEDGNVAYSQCSVCGKVIDAEGKETNLTA
-182 VTIICDP
+182 VTSP
-189 TNHEDLKL
+189 KL
-197 VEAKAATCTKDGNE
+197 GHKPVEVIAKAATCTENGIKKHYKCARTGCGALFEDEAGTKPLTDKD
-211 AYYHCDACNKNF
+211 
-223 SDAAGR
+223 
-229 NEIRDLTSVKIS
+229 V
-241 ATGHKLVQV
+241 
-250 EGKDATCVHKGC
+250 
-262 WAHQKCLECGQLFN
+262 
-276 KLGEPWSGTTEIEK
+276 
-290 DPTNHEKLENVE
+290 
-302 AKAPTCTET
+302 
-311 GMTAGSKCSACGVV
+311 
-325 LKKQEVIPALGH
+325 VIPATGH

-365 YFSDADGKNEIK
+365 YFSDKDATAEIRK
-377 QADTVIPQLKEEK
+377 EDTVIPQLKEEK
-390 HTLTIAVEKVD
+390 HTLTIVVSKVD

-418 EGLQKGETRELTAVA
+418 EGLQKGETKELTAVA

-445 GASVSD
+445 GDGASVSD

-461 DDTDATITAE
+461 GDTNATITAVFE
-471 FVKKTAP
+471 KTTTPARY
-478 VDTFKLT
+478 KLEIDRNNT
-485 VEQVGDHGTFKIRK
+485 KGSIEYRTWFGNKWSRWYTIEKNEYPLAIQGLQKGDKI
-499 KLDNGKWGNWWTAA
+499 
-513 DDGYTSTEISNLKK
+513 
-527 GTSYQIKAVPGT
+527 QIKA
-539 NYEASWKVNNKTAT
+539 Y
-553 VDNDIYTATI
+553 
-563 NKNDISVEIT
+563 
-573 FTKIDTKNLKL
+573 
-584 SVDLDE
+584 
-590 RHGKLKYYDDDE
+590 
-602 EKWVTYDDEYW
+602 
-613 TLSKGDKVEFKA
+613 
-625 VPDSGYKAVWQLG
+625 PDSGCVATWMIDRVIETVKDNTYTVTIDDADVSVYVMFQKKISSDRELDLDISGWKHGEIKYRVNNGTKYTLKSSDYPFTLEEGDKITFYIDADSDYTAKWNLDKESKSYSDEFTVRYKDIDEDG
-638 SGSKTSATYYDVT
+638 S
-651 YRDMDGKNRTLHVDF
+651 TLHISF
-666 VKKSSSDVDDYPTLT
+666 VKKSTIVDNDYPTLT

-705 SIKKNDKMTFKAKA
+705 SIKKNDKMTFKAKT
-719 DKGYVAVWTYKGDTY
+719 DKGYVAVWTYKGESY
-734 VGDEYTVK
+734 VGDEFTVK
-742 MGANDAKLYV
+742 MGSKDAKLYV

-814 LTGEPRATKRNPF
+814 LTGEPRATRNNPF
-827 TDVSSSQ
+827 NDVSSRQ

-850 GFDAH
+850 GFDAR

>member
-1 MKTSKR
+1 
-7 LLSILLM
+7 M
-14 LTMLLSMF
+14 LTMLVSMF
-22 TVMAAAADPCTHPN
+22 TVMASAETVGSCTH
-36 MEDVAYKAPTCTT
+36 EDEVGKTTYTYHEAEEATCT
-49 DGCYAHKHCP
+49 
-59 ECGKDFDKLGEPFYG
+59 
-74 TVVIEKDPDAHG
+74 
-86 NNLVPVKENPA
+86 KEGHN
-97 TCVAEGTQ
+97 E
-105 AYYHCNA
+105 YWL
-112 CSKNFSD
+112 CSKCGAVAIYNASLERYEVQPN
-119 AAGNN
+119 G
-124 EITDLAT
+124 IP
-131 VKIPATGHDK
+131 KIAIDPTKHQLRQV
-141 EFHAAKDATC
+141 AAKDATC
-151 KTEGNIPYYLCK
+151 KEPGNIAYVVCDLCGK
-163 NCNKKFV
+163 MWRDMTLKDQLDVVNTPIDTSKHKLDKV
-170 DEAMTDEVPFGA
+170 DAKDPTCTEDGNVAYSQCSVCGKVIDAEGKETNLTA
-182 VTIICDP
+182 VTSP
-189 TNHEDLKL
+189 KL
-197 VEAKAATCTKDGNE
+197 GHKPVEVIAKAATCTENGIKKHYKCARTGCGALFEDKAGTKPLTDKD
-211 AYYHCDACNKNF
+211 
-223 SDAAGR
+223 
-229 NEIRDLTSVKIS
+229 V
-241 ATGHKLVQV
+241 
-250 EGKDATCVHKGC
+250 
-262 WAHQKCLECGQLFN
+262 
-276 KLGEPWSGTTEIEK
+276 
-290 DPTNHEKLENVE
+290 
-302 AKAPTCTET
+302 
-311 GMTAGSKCSACGVV
+311 
-325 LKKQEVIPALGH
+325 VIPATGH

-365 YFSDADGKNEIK
+365 YFSDKDATAEIRK
-377 QADTVIPQLKEEK
+377 EDTVIPQLKEEK
-390 HTLTIAVEKVD
+390 HTLTIVVSKVD

-418 EGLQKGETRELTAVA
+418 EGLQKGETKELTAVA

-445 GASVSD
+445 GDGASVSD

-461 DDTDATITAE
+461 GDTNATITAVFE
-471 FVKKTAP
+471 KTTTPARY
-478 VDTFKLT
+478 KLEIDRNNT
-485 VEQVGDHGTFKIRK
+485 KGSIEYRTWFGNKWSRWYTIEKNEYPLAIQGLQKGDKI
-499 KLDNGKWGNWWTAA
+499 
-513 DDGYTSTEISNLKK
+513 
-527 GTSYQIKAVPGT
+527 QIKAYPDSGCV
-539 NYEASWKVNNKTAT
+539 AT
-553 VDNDIYTATI
+553 WMIDRVFETVKDNTYTVTI
-563 NKNDISVEIT
+563 DDADISVYVMFQKKVNSDRELDLDISGWKHGEIKYRVNNGTKYTLKSSDYPFTLEEGDKIT
-573 FTKIDTKNLKL
+573 FYIDADSDYTAKWNLDKE
-584 SVDLDE
+584 SKSYSDE
-590 RHGKLKYYDDDE
+590 FTVRYKDIDE
-602 EKWVTYDDEYW
+602 D
-613 TLSKGDKVEFKA
+613 
-625 VPDSGYKAVWQLG
+625 G
-638 SGSKTSATYYDVT
+638 S
-651 YRDMDGKNRTLHVDF
+651 TLHISF
-666 VKKSSSDVDDYPTLT
+666 VKKSTIVDNDYPTLT

-719 DKGYVAVWTYKGDTY
+719 DKGYVAVWTYKGESY
-734 VGDEYTVK
+734 VGDEFTVK
-742 MGANDAKLYV
+742 MGSKDAKLYV

>member
-1 MKTSKR
+1 
-7 LLSILLM
+7 M

-22 TVMAAAADPCTHPN
+22 TVMASADDP
-36 MEDVAYKAPTCTT
+36 EDLCMHVDEEFNTT
-49 DGCYAHKHCP
+49 
-59 ECGKDFDKLGEPFYG
+59 F
-74 TVVIEKDPDAHG
+74 TI
-86 NNLVPVKENPA
+86 
-97 TCVAEGTQ
+97 
-105 AYYHCNA
+105 
-112 CSKNFSD
+112 
-119 AAGNN
+119 
-124 EITDLAT
+124 
-131 VKIPATGHDK
+131 
-141 EFHAAKDATC
+141 FHAAATATC
-151 KTEGNIPYYLCK
+151 FQEGHVAYYECK
-163 NCNKKFV
+163 MCPAEAIYDESSGKFV
-170 DEAMTDEVPFGA
+170 VQTNG
-182 VTIICDP
+182 VTKAKDP
-189 TNHEDLKL
+189 TNHGGKLPKTPAQEPTCGASGNYEYYYCSGCNKYFKDEDGKNPFNGDVVRPATGKHTLEP
-197 VEAKAATCTKDGNE
+197 VAAKDPTCTKDGYE
-211 AYYHCDACNKNF
+211 AYWVCSGCKQKF
-223 SDAAGR
+223 SDAEG
-229 NEIRDLTSVKIS
+229 KIKIDAPKVIE
-241 ATGHKLVQV
+241 ATGHKIVPV
-250 EGKDATCVHKGC
+250 RGNPATCTDKGVKD
-262 WAHQKCLECGQLFN
+262 HYECARTGCGALF
-276 KLGEPWSGTTEIEK
+276 EDEAGTKPLTDKDVEI
-290 DPTNHEKLENVE
+290 
-302 AKAPTCTET
+302 
-311 GMTAGSKCSACGVV
+311 SAT
-325 LKKQEVIPALGH
+325 GH

-365 YFSDADGKNEIK
+365 YFSDKDATAEIRK
-377 QADTVIPQLKEEK
+377 EDTVIPQLKEEK
-390 HTLTIAVEKVD
+390 HTLTIAVEKVN
-401 GVVPGEVQYAGK
+401 GAVPGEVQYAGK

-451 LKKATTTVTM
+451 SKKATTTVTM
-461 DDTDATITAE
+461 DDTAATITAVFE
-471 FVKKTAP
+471 KTATP
-478 VDTFKLT
+478 ARYKLEIDRNNT
-485 VEQVGDHGTFKIRK
+485 KGSIEYRTWFGNKWSRWYTIEKNEYPLAIQGLQKGDKI
-499 KLDNGKWGNWWTAA
+499 
-513 DDGYTSTEISNLKK
+513 
-527 GTSYQIKAVPGT
+527 QIKA
-539 NYEASWKVNNKTAT
+539 Y
-553 VDNDIYTATI
+553 
-563 NKNDISVEIT
+563 
-573 FTKIDTKNLKL
+573 
-584 SVDLDE
+584 
-590 RHGKLKYYDDDE
+590 
-602 EKWVTYDDEYW
+602 
-613 TLSKGDKVEFKA
+613 
-625 VPDSGYKAVWQLG
+625 PDSGYVATWMIDRVIETVKDNTYTVTIDDADVSVYVMFQKKISSDRELDLDISGWKHGEIKYRVNNGTKYTLKSSDYPFTLEEGDKITFYIDADSDYTAKWNLDKESKSYSDEFTVRYKDIDEDG
-638 SGSKTSATYYDVT
+638 S
-651 YRDMDGKNRTLHVDF
+651 TLHISF
-666 VKKSSSDVDDYPTLT
+666 VKKSTIVDNDYPTLT

-705 SIKKNDKMTFKAKA
+705 SIKKNDKMTFKAKT

-742 MGANDAKLYV
+742 MGSKDAKLYV

-850 GFDAH
+850 GFDAR

-883 SGSAYLAKYTDADK
+883 SGSAYLAKYKDADK

>member
-22 TVMAAAADPCTHPN
+22 TVMASASAEPCEGMHSEADV
-36 MEDVAYKAPTCTT
+36 EA
-49 DGCYAHKHCP
+49 
-59 ECGKDFDKLGEPFYG
+59 G
-74 TVVIEKDPDAHG
+74 TAKEYPEKDATCKEGATPKYWECLKCHEFFWFEADGKCRTSATAPAATGTPDA
-86 NNLVPVKENPA
+86 
-97 TCVAEGTQ
+97 
-105 AYYHCNA
+105 
-112 CSKNFSD
+112 SKHQLR
-119 AAGNN
+119 
-124 EITDLAT
+124 E
-131 VKIPATGHDK
+131 V
-141 EFHAAKDATC
+141 AAKDATC
-151 KTEGNIPYYLCK
+151 KEPGNIAYVICDVCGNMWRDMTLKDQITVVNTPIDTGKHKYVSVAEKEETCTEDGNAAYSKCSV
-163 NCNKKFV
+163 CDQVIDAEGKK
-170 DEAMTDEVPFGA
+170 TDLLA
-182 VTIICDP
+182 VTYP
-189 TNHEDLKL
+189 KL
-197 VEAKAATCTKDGNE
+197 GHKIVPARGNPATCTDKGVKDHYECARCGAE
-211 AYYHCDACNKNF
+211 FADAYGKTPFTDKEIP
-223 SDAAGR
+223 AAGHQ
-229 NEIRDLTSVKIS
+229 LTETKAV
-241 ATGHKLVQV
+241 
-250 EGKDATCVHKGC
+250 
-262 WAHQKCLECGQLFN
+262 
-276 KLGEPWSGTTEIEK
+276 
-290 DPTNHEKLENVE
+290 
-302 AKAPTCTET
+302 APTCTENGT
-311 GMTAGSKCSACGVV
+311 KAYWTCSVCGN
-325 LKKQEVIPALGH
+325 KFSDKEGTKPIQNPEPISALGH

-390 HTLTIAVEKVD
+390 HTLTIAVEKVN

-418 EGLQKGETRELTAVA
+418 EGLQNGETRELTAVA

-445 GASVSD
+445 GDGASVSD

-461 DDTDATITAE
+461 GDTGATITAVFE
-471 FVKKTAP
+471 KTTTPARY
-478 VDTFKLT
+478 KLEIDRNNT
-485 VEQVGDHGTFKIRK
+485 KGSIKYRAWLGNRWSSWSTIEDDNYPLAIQGLQKGDKI
-499 KLDNGKWGNWWTAA
+499 
-513 DDGYTSTEISNLKK
+513 
-527 GTSYQIKAVPGT
+527 QIKALPNSGYVAT
-539 NYEASWKVNNKTAT
+539 WMIDRVFETVEDNTYTVTIDDADVSVYIMFQKKVNSDRELNL
-553 VDNDIYTATI
+553 
-563 NKNDISVEIT
+563 DISGWKHGEIKYRVNNGTKYTLKSSDYPFTLEEGDKIT
-573 FTKIDTKNLKL
+573 FYID
-584 SVDLDE
+584 
-590 RHGKLKYYDDDE
+590 
-602 EKWVTYDDEYW
+602 
-613 TLSKGDKVEFKA
+613 A
-625 VPDSGYKAVWQLG
+625 DSGYTAKWNLDKESKSYSDEFTVRYKDIDEDG
-638 SGSKTSATYYDVT
+638 S
-651 YRDMDGKNRTLHVDF
+651 TLHISF
-666 VKKSSSDVDDYPTLT
+666 VKKSTIIDNDYPTLT

-814 LTGEPRATKRNPF
+814 LTGEPRATRNNPF
-827 TDVSSSQ
+827 NDVSSRQ

-850 GFDAH
+850 GFDAR

-883 SGSAYLAKYTDADK
+883 SGSAYLAKYKDADK

>member
-22 TVMAAAADPCTHPN
+22 TVMASADGAKDAPATH
-36 MEDVAYKAPTCTT
+36 EHTLDTLKKV
-49 DGCYAHKHCP
+49 D
-59 ECGKDFDKLGEPFYG
+59 E
-74 TVVIEKDPDAHG
+74 V
-86 NNLVPVKENPA
+86 PA
-97 TCVAEGTQ
+97 TCVAAGVKEHYRCTVEGCNKLFEMEGTNPKEVTQ
-105 AYYHCNA
+105 E
-112 CSKNFSD
+112 SLVIPKNSNHQ
-119 AAGNN
+119 NN
-124 EITDLAT
+124 GLQ
-131 VKIPATGHDK
+131 PAQ
-141 EFHAAKDATC
+141 EATC
-151 KTEGNIPYYLCK
+151 TTPKKLSYYYCTLCGLYWYYPEGDSTGKGTYNEENLYVGDPNPNAHKLTKTPEKAATCTAPGTKAYWTCSI
-163 NCNKKFV
+163 CNKSFAN
-170 DEAMTDEVPFGA
+170 EAGTEE
-182 VTIICDP
+182 IK
-189 TNHEDLKL
+189 DLDAWKVVSKL
-197 VEAKAATCTKDGNE
+197 DHKLTKVEAKAATTTK
-211 AYYHCDACNKNF
+211 K
-223 SDAAGR
+223 
-229 NEIRDLTSVKIS
+229 
-241 ATGHKLVQV
+241 
-250 EGKDATCVHKGC
+250 
-262 WAHQKCLECGQLFN
+262 
-276 KLGEPWSGTTEIEK
+276 
-290 DPTNHEKLENVE
+290 
-302 AKAPTCTET
+302 
-311 GMTAGSKCSACGVV
+311 
-325 LKKQEVIPALGH
+325 
-337 DLEHVAAKE
+337 
-346 PTKTAT
+346 
-352 GNIEYW
+352 GNIEYYK
-358 HCKRCDK
+358 CEACGKLFNDDK
-365 YFSDADGKNEIK
+365 ATK
-377 QADTVIPQLKEEK
+377 
-390 HTLTIAVEKVD
+390 
-401 GVVPGEVQYAGK
+401 
-413 PYEML
+413 
-418 EGLQKGETRELTAVA
+418 ELTEKDV
-433 KSGYQFKEWKIN
+433 ELDKIP
-445 GASVSD
+445 
-451 LKKATTTVTM
+451 TYTVTVTKGSNGSLKYRVNRGN
-461 DDTDATITAE
+461 DKGTWETITDE
-471 FVKKTAP
+471 
-478 VDTFKLT
+478 
-485 VEQVGDHGTFKIRK
+485 
-499 KLDNGKWGNWWTAA
+499 
-513 DDGYTSTEISNLKK
+513 
-527 GTSYQIKAVPGT
+527 
-539 NYEASWKVNNKTAT
+539 
-553 VDNDIYTATI
+553 
-563 NKNDISVEIT
+563 
-573 FTKIDTKNLKL
+573 TKIIK
-584 SVDLDE
+584 DL
-590 RHGKLKYYDDDE
+590 L
-602 EKWVTYDDEYW
+602 T
-613 TLSKGDKVEFKA
+613 GDKVEFLAEPKKNNYKTVWTVNGTKLNVDDNTRTLTITENLTVDVSFQRNTDLELEVQVFGSSHGEVYYRYNKEDSEKLKTTSKTWDMDA
-625 VPDSGYKAVWQLG
+625 TTDKVKFWVYPDSGYKAVLQFNDG
-638 SGSKTSATYYDVT
+638 RKVT
-651 YRDMDGKNRTLHVDF
+651 YTYGDSVEIDHYDLEGEDGVLSISF

-705 SIKKNDKMTFKAKA
+705 SIKKNDKMTFKAKT

-850 GFDAH
+850 GFDAR

-871 LYRYAKYMNLST
+871 LYRYAEYMNLST
-883 SGSAYLAKYTDADK
+883 SGSAYLAKYRDADK

>member
-14 LTMLLSMF
+14 LTMLVSMF
-22 TVMAAAADPCTHPN
+22 TVMASAETVGSCTH
-36 MEDVAYKAPTCTT
+36 EDEVGKTTYTYHEAEEATCT
-49 DGCYAHKHCP
+49 
-59 ECGKDFDKLGEPFYG
+59 
-74 TVVIEKDPDAHG
+74 
-86 NNLVPVKENPA
+86 KEGHN
-97 TCVAEGTQ
+97 E
-105 AYYHCNA
+105 YWL
-112 CSKNFSD
+112 CSKCGAVAIYNASLERYEVQPN
-119 AAGNN
+119 G
-124 EITDLAT
+124 IP
-131 VKIPATGHDK
+131 KIAIDPTKHQLRQV
-141 EFHAAKDATC
+141 AAKDATC
-151 KTEGNIPYYLCK
+151 KEPGNIAYVVCDLCGK
-163 NCNKKFV
+163 MWRDMTLKDQLDVVNTPIDTSKHKLDKV
-170 DEAMTDEVPFGA
+170 DAKDPTCTEDGNVAYSQCSVCGKVIDAEGKETNLTA
-182 VTIICDP
+182 VTSP
-189 TNHEDLKL
+189 KL
-197 VEAKAATCTKDGNE
+197 GHKPVEVIAKAATCTENGIKKHYKCARTGCGALFEDEAGTKPLTDKD
-211 AYYHCDACNKNF
+211 
-223 SDAAGR
+223 
-229 NEIRDLTSVKIS
+229 V
-241 ATGHKLVQV
+241 
-250 EGKDATCVHKGC
+250 
-262 WAHQKCLECGQLFN
+262 
-276 KLGEPWSGTTEIEK
+276 
-290 DPTNHEKLENVE
+290 
-302 AKAPTCTET
+302 
-311 GMTAGSKCSACGVV
+311 
-325 LKKQEVIPALGH
+325 VIPATGH

-365 YFSDADGKNEIK
+365 YFSDKDATAEIRK
-377 QADTVIPQLKEEK
+377 EDTVIPQLKEEK
-390 HTLTIAVEKVD
+390 HTLTIVVSKVD

-418 EGLQKGETRELTAVA
+418 EGLQKGETKELTAVA

-445 GASVSD
+445 GDGASVSD

-461 DDTDATITAE
+461 GDTNATITAVFE
-471 FVKKTAP
+471 KTTTPARY
-478 VDTFKLT
+478 KLEIDRNNT
-485 VEQVGDHGTFKIRK
+485 KGSIEYRTWFGNKWSRWYTIEKNEYPLAIQGLQKGDKI
-499 KLDNGKWGNWWTAA
+499 
-513 DDGYTSTEISNLKK
+513 
-527 GTSYQIKAVPGT
+527 QIKAYPDSGCV
-539 NYEASWKVNNKTAT
+539 AT
-553 VDNDIYTATI
+553 WMIDRVFETVKDNTYTVTI
-563 NKNDISVEIT
+563 DDADISVYVMFQKKVNSDRELDLDISGWKHGEIKYRVNNGTKYTLKSSDYPFTLEEGDKIT
-573 FTKIDTKNLKL
+573 FYIDADSDYTAKWNLDKE
-584 SVDLDE
+584 SKSYSDE
-590 RHGKLKYYDDDE
+590 FTVRYKDIDE
-602 EKWVTYDDEYW
+602 D
-613 TLSKGDKVEFKA
+613 
-625 VPDSGYKAVWQLG
+625 G
-638 SGSKTSATYYDVT
+638 S
-651 YRDMDGKNRTLHVDF
+651 TLHISF
-666 VKKSSSDVDDYPTLT
+666 VKKSTIVDNDYPTLT

-719 DKGYVAVWTYKGDTY
+719 DKGYVAVWTYKGESY
-734 VGDEYTVK
+734 VGDEFTVK

-772 RDWYYDDVVYV
+772 RDGYYDDVVYV

-883 SGSAYLAKYTDADK
+883 SGSAYLAKYRDADK

>member
-22 TVMAAAADPCTHPN
+22 TVMASAAAAPCDGMHSD
-36 MEDVAYKAPTCTT
+36 EDVKAGTAKEYPEKDATCKEGANPKYWECLKCGEYFWFDAEGKCTTSPIAPT
-49 DGCYAHKHCP
+49 
-59 ECGKDFDKLGEPFYG
+59 GK
-74 TVVIEKDPDAHG
+74 PDATKHQ
-86 NNLVPVKENPA
+86 LRQVE
-97 TCVAEGTQ
+97 
-105 AYYHCNA
+105 
-112 CSKNFSD
+112 
-119 AAGNN
+119 
-124 EITDLAT
+124 
-131 VKIPATGHDK
+131 
-141 EFHAAKDATC
+141 AKDATC
-151 KTEGNIPYYLCK
+151 KEQGNIPYVICDVCGNMWRDMTLKDQITVVNTPIDTSKHKYVPVAEKEETCTEDGNAAYSK
-163 NCNKKFV
+163 CSVCGQVIDAEGKK
-170 DEAMTDEVPFGA
+170 TDLLA
-182 VTIICDP
+182 VTYP
-189 TNHEDLKL
+189 KL
-197 VEAKAATCTKDGNE
+197 GHKIVPARGNPATCTDKGVKDHYECARTGCGALFEDE
-211 AYYHCDACNKNF
+211 AGTKP
-223 SDAAGR
+223 
-229 NEIRDLTSVKIS
+229 LTDKDVEIS
-241 ATGHKLVQV
+241 AT
-250 EGKDATCVHKGC
+250 
-262 WAHQKCLECGQLFN
+262 
-276 KLGEPWSGTTEIEK
+276 
-290 DPTNHEKLENVE
+290 
-302 AKAPTCTET
+302 
-311 GMTAGSKCSACGVV
+311 
-325 LKKQEVIPALGH
+325 GH

-365 YFSDADGKNEIK
+365 YFSDKDATAEIRK
-377 QADTVIPQLKEEK
+377 EDTVIPQLKEEK
-390 HTLTIAVEKVD
+390 HTLTIAVEKVN
-401 GVVPGEVQYAGK
+401 GAVPGEVQYAGK

-451 LKKATTTVTM
+451 SKKATTTVTM
-461 DDTDATITAE
+461 DDTAATITAVFE
-471 FVKKTAP
+471 
-478 VDTFKLT
+478 
-485 VEQVGDHGTFKIRK
+485 
-499 KLDNGKWGNWWTAA
+499 
-513 DDGYTSTEISNLKK
+513 
-527 GTSYQIKAVPGT
+527 
-539 NYEASWKVNNKTAT
+539 KTAT
-553 VDNDIYTATI
+553 PAEY
-563 NKNDISVEIT
+563 KL
-573 FTKIDTKNLKL
+573 KIDRNNTKGSISFRTKTGNRWGSWTTIKAKDYPYAIKDLKT
-584 SVDLDE
+584 
-590 RHGKLKYYDDDE
+590 G
-602 EKWVTYDDEYW
+602 T
-613 TLSKGDKVEFKA
+613 KVQIQA
-625 VPDSGYKAVWQLG
+625 TPDSGYVATWMIDRVIETVKDNTYTVTIDDADVSVYVMFQKKISSDRELDLDISGWKHGEIKYRVNNGTKYTLKSSDYPFTLEEGDKITFYIDADSDYTAKWNLDKESKSYSDEFTVRYKDIDEDG
-638 SGSKTSATYYDVT
+638 S
-651 YRDMDGKNRTLHVDF
+651 TLHISF
-666 VKKSSSDVDDYPTLT
+666 VKKSTIVDNDYPTLT

-742 MGANDAKLYV
+742 MGSKDAKLYV

-850 GFDAH
+850 GFDAR

-883 SGSAYLAKYTDADK
+883 SGSAYLAKYKDADK

>member
-22 TVMAAAADPCTHPN
+22 TVMASADDP
-36 MEDVAYKAPTCTT
+36 EDLCMHVDEEFNTT
-49 DGCYAHKHCP
+49 
-59 ECGKDFDKLGEPFYG
+59 F
-74 TVVIEKDPDAHG
+74 TI
-86 NNLVPVKENPA
+86 
-97 TCVAEGTQ
+97 
-105 AYYHCNA
+105 
-112 CSKNFSD
+112 
-119 AAGNN
+119 
-124 EITDLAT
+124 
-131 VKIPATGHDK
+131 
-141 EFHAAKDATC
+141 FHAAATATC
-151 KTEGNIPYYLCK
+151 FQEGHVAYYECK
-163 NCNKKFV
+163 MCPAEAIYDESSGKFV
-170 DEAMTDEVPFGA
+170 VQTNG
-182 VTIICDP
+182 VTKAKDP
-189 TNHEDLKL
+189 TNHGGKLPKTPAQEPTCGASGNYEYYYCSGCNKYFKDEDGKNPFNGDVVRPATGKHTLEP
-197 VEAKAATCTKDGNE
+197 VAAKDPTCTKDGYE
-211 AYYHCDACNKNF
+211 AYWVCSGCKQKF
-223 SDAAGR
+223 SDAEG
-229 NEIRDLTSVKIS
+229 KIKIDAPKVIE
-241 ATGHKLVQV
+241 ATGHKIVPV
-250 EGKDATCVHKGC
+250 RGNPATCTDKGVKD
-262 WAHQKCLECGQLFN
+262 HYECARTGCGALF
-276 KLGEPWSGTTEIEK
+276 EDEAGTKPLTDKDVEI
-290 DPTNHEKLENVE
+290 
-302 AKAPTCTET
+302 
-311 GMTAGSKCSACGVV
+311 SAT
-325 LKKQEVIPALGH
+325 GH

-365 YFSDADGKNEIK
+365 YFSDNDATAEIRK
-377 QADTVIPQLKEEK
+377 EDTVIPQLKEEK
-390 HTLTIAVEKVD
+390 HTLTIAVEKVN
-401 GVVPGEVQYAGK
+401 GAVPGEVQYAGK

-451 LKKATTTVTM
+451 SKKATTTVTM
-461 DDTDATITAE
+461 DDTAATITAVFE
-471 FVKKTAP
+471 
-478 VDTFKLT
+478 
-485 VEQVGDHGTFKIRK
+485 
-499 KLDNGKWGNWWTAA
+499 
-513 DDGYTSTEISNLKK
+513 
-527 GTSYQIKAVPGT
+527 
-539 NYEASWKVNNKTAT
+539 KTAT
-553 VDNDIYTATI
+553 PAEY
-563 NKNDISVEIT
+563 KL
-573 FTKIDTKNLKL
+573 KIDRNNTKGSISFRTKTGNRWGSWTTIKAKDYPYAIKDLKT
-584 SVDLDE
+584 
-590 RHGKLKYYDDDE
+590 G
-602 EKWVTYDDEYW
+602 T
-613 TLSKGDKVEFKA
+613 KVQIQA
-625 VPDSGYKAVWQLG
+625 TPDSGYVATWMIDRVIETVKDNTYTVTIDDADVSVYVMFQKKISSDRELDLDISGWKHGEIKYRVNNGTKYTLKSSDYPFTLEEGDKITFYIDADSDYTAKWNLDKESKSYSDEFTVRYKDIDEDG
-638 SGSKTSATYYDVT
+638 S
-651 YRDMDGKNRTLHVDF
+651 TLHISF
-666 VKKSSSDVDDYPTLT
+666 VKKSTIVDNDYPTLT

-742 MGANDAKLYV
+742 MGSKDAKLYV

-850 GFDAH
+850 GFDAR

-883 SGSAYLAKYTDADK
+883 SGSAYLAKYKDADK

>member
-1 MKTSKR
+1 
-7 LLSILLM
+7 M
-14 LTMLLSMF
+14 LTMLVSMF
-22 TVMAAAADPCTHPN
+22 TVMASAADPCTHPN

-49 DGCYAHKHCP
+49 DGCYKHKHCP
-59 ECGKDFDKLGEPFYG
+59 DCGKDFDEMGDPFPG
-74 TVVIEKDPDAHG
+74 TFVIK
-86 NNLVPVKENPA
+86 
-97 TCVAEGTQ
+97 
-105 AYYHCNA
+105 
-112 CSKNFSD
+112 
-119 AAGNN
+119 
-124 EITDLAT
+124 
-131 VKIPATGHDK
+131 
-141 EFHAAKDATC
+141 
-151 KTEGNIPYYLCK
+151 
-163 NCNKKFV
+163 
-170 DEAMTDEVPFGA
+170 
-182 VTIICDP
+182 
-189 TNHEDLKL
+189 
-197 VEAKAATCTKDGNE
+197 
-211 AYYHCDACNKNF
+211 
-223 SDAAGR
+223 
-229 NEIRDLTSVKIS
+229 
-241 ATGHKLVQV
+241 
-250 EGKDATCVHKGC
+250 
-262 WAHQKCLECGQLFN
+262 
-276 KLGEPWSGTTEIEK
+276 K
-290 DPTNHEKLENVE
+290 DPTKHEKLEKVE
-302 AKAPTCTET
+302 AKDPTCKKD
-311 GMTAGSKCSACGVV
+311 GNKAYSYCSAC
-325 LKKQEVIPALGH
+325 KKYYDAAGKETTLDAVTMKATGHTMEHHPAIPADCTKNGIKEYWECNKCGNKYSDAQGTNEIKNVLDPKRPH
-337 DLEHVAAKE
+337 NMEKIPEKAATTE
-346 PTKTAT
+346 AP
-352 GNIEYW
+352 GNIEYYK
-358 HCKRCDK
+358 CKTCRNCFKDEQGITSIEEK
-365 YFSDADGKNEIK
+365 
-377 QADTVIPQLKEEK
+377 DTVIPQLKEEK
-390 HTLTIAVEKVD
+390 HTLTIAVEKVN
-401 GVVPGEVQYAGK
+401 GAVPGEVQYAGK

-418 EGLQKGETRELTAVA
+418 EGLQNGETRELTAVA
-433 KSGYQFKEWKIN
+433 KSGYQFKEWKID
-445 GASVSD
+445 GASASD
-451 LKKATTTVTM
+451 LNTATTTVTM
-461 DDTDATITAE
+461 GDKDATITAVFE
-471 FVKKTAP
+471 KKAAP

-705 SIKKNDKMTFKAKA
+705 SIKKNDKMTFKAKT
-719 DKGYVAVWTYKGDTY
+719 DKGYVAVWTYKGESY
-734 VGDEYTVK
+734 VGDEFTVK
-742 MGANDAKLYV
+742 MGSKDAKLYV

-814 LTGEPRATKRNPF
+814 LTGEPRATRNNPF
-827 TDVSSSQ
+827 NDVSSRQ

-850 GFDAH
+850 GFDAR

-883 SGSAYLAKYTDADK
+883 SGSAYLAKYKDADK

>member
-22 TVMAAAADPCTHPN
+22 TVMASASAEPCEGMHSEADV
-36 MEDVAYKAPTCTT
+36 EA
-49 DGCYAHKHCP
+49 
-59 ECGKDFDKLGEPFYG
+59 G
-74 TVVIEKDPDAHG
+74 TAKEYPEKDATCKEGATPKYWERLKCHEFFWFEADGKCRTSATAPAATGTPDA
-86 NNLVPVKENPA
+86 
-97 TCVAEGTQ
+97 
-105 AYYHCNA
+105 
-112 CSKNFSD
+112 SKHQLR
-119 AAGNN
+119 
-124 EITDLAT
+124 E
-131 VKIPATGHDK
+131 V
-141 EFHAAKDATC
+141 AAKDATC
-151 KTEGNIPYYLCK
+151 KEQGNIAY
-163 NCNKKFV
+163 V
-170 DEAMTDEVPFGA
+170 
-182 VTIICDP
+182 ICDLCGKMWRDMTLKDQLDVVNTPIDTSKHKLDKVDAKDP
-189 TNHEDLKL
+189 TCTEDGY
-197 VEAKAATCTKDGNE
+197 EAYWKCSVCGQLFSDDKGTKKIDTPVKRNKTGHAPMLMAGNAATCTKEGWQP
-211 AYYHCDACNKNF
+211 YYVCKTCQKEF
-223 SDAAGR
+223 
-229 NEIRDLTSVKIS
+229 
-241 ATGHKLVQV
+241 
-250 EGKDATCVHKGC
+250 KDADCTQEITDPSWKTIPKIQ
-262 WAHQKCLECGQLFN
+262 HQL
-276 KLGEPWSGTTEIEK
+276 TRTDEK
-290 DPTNHEKLENVE
+290 P
-302 AKAPTCTET
+302 ATCTENGT
-311 GMTAGSKCSACGVV
+311 KAYWTCSVCGMKFSD
-325 LKKQEVIPALGH
+325 QEGTKPIQSPETISALGH

-365 YFSDADGKNEIK
+365 YFADEACTNEITK
-377 QADTVIPQLKEEK
+377 AQTVIPKLVEEEEHVLTFSIGKNGKLAYADDGFEITSGRTKALKSDDKALELVATADK
-390 HTLTIAVEKVD
+390 NHKV
-401 GVVPGEVQYAGK
+401 VWQ
-413 PYEML
+413 
-418 EGLQKGETRELTAVA
+418 
-433 KSGYQFKEWKIN
+433 
-445 GASVSD
+445 
-451 LKKATTTVTM
+451 
-461 DDTDATITAE
+461 
-471 FVKKTAP
+471 
-478 VDTFKLT
+478 
-485 VEQVGDHGTFKIRK
+485 
-499 KLDNGKWGNWWTAA
+499 LDNGKKHYEGSTAKI
-513 DDGYTSTEISNLKK
+513 TISYKDLNVKSELK
-527 GTSYQIKAVPGT
+527 VWF
-539 NYEASWKVNNKTAT
+539 E
-553 VDNDIYTATI
+553 
-563 NKNDISVEIT
+563 EIT
-573 FTKIDTKNLKL
+573 TEL
-584 SVDLDE
+584 DLTIKVSGFDKGDIE
-590 RHGKLKYYDDDE
+590 YKYNGGKVTDLEKREKTWSLDD
-602 EKWVTYDDEYW
+602 KDEYVKFW
-613 TLSKGDKVEFKA
+613 LYPKT
-625 VPDSGYKAVWQLG
+625 GYKAVVQLN
-638 SGSKTSATYYDVT
+638 
-651 YRDMDGKNRTLHVDF
+651 DGKKYTYSYNESLTIDYDDLDGEDGTLYVSF

-705 SIKKNDKMTFKAKA
+705 SIKKNDKMTFKAKT
-719 DKGYVAVWTYKGDTY
+719 DKGYVAVWTYKGESY
-734 VGDEYTVK
+734 VGDEFTVK
-742 MGANDAKLYV
+742 MGSKDAKLYV

-850 GFDAH
+850 GFDAR

-883 SGSAYLAKYTDADK
+883 SGSAYLAKYRDADK

>member
-22 TVMAAAADPCTHPN
+22 TVMASADDP
-36 MEDVAYKAPTCTT
+36 EDLCMHVDEEFNTT
-49 DGCYAHKHCP
+49 
-59 ECGKDFDKLGEPFYG
+59 F
-74 TVVIEKDPDAHG
+74 TI
-86 NNLVPVKENPA
+86 
-97 TCVAEGTQ
+97 
-105 AYYHCNA
+105 
-112 CSKNFSD
+112 
-119 AAGNN
+119 
-124 EITDLAT
+124 
-131 VKIPATGHDK
+131 
-141 EFHAAKDATC
+141 FHAAATATC
-151 KTEGNIPYYLCK
+151 FQEGHVAYYECK
-163 NCNKKFV
+163 MCPAEAIYDESSGKFV
-170 DEAMTDEVPFGA
+170 VQTNG
-182 VTIICDP
+182 VTKAKDP
-189 TNHEDLKL
+189 TNHGGKLPKTPAQEPTCGASGNYEYYYCSGCNKYFKDEDGKNPFNGDVVRPATGKHTLEP
-197 VEAKAATCTKDGNE
+197 VAAKDPTCTKDGYE
-211 AYYHCDACNKNF
+211 AYWVCSGCKQKF
-223 SDAAGR
+223 SDAEG
-229 NEIRDLTSVKIS
+229 KIKIDAPKVIE
-241 ATGHKLVQV
+241 ATGHKIVPV
-250 EGKDATCVHKGC
+250 RGNPATCTDKGVKD
-262 WAHQKCLECGQLFN
+262 HYECARTGCGALF
-276 KLGEPWSGTTEIEK
+276 EDEAGTKPLTDKDVEI
-290 DPTNHEKLENVE
+290 
-302 AKAPTCTET
+302 
-311 GMTAGSKCSACGVV
+311 SAT
-325 LKKQEVIPALGH
+325 GH

-365 YFSDADGKNEIK
+365 YFSDKDATAEIRK
-377 QADTVIPQLKEEK
+377 EDTVIPQLKEEK
-390 HTLTIAVEKVD
+390 HTLTIAVEKVN
-401 GVVPGEVQYAGK
+401 GAVPGEVQYAGK

-451 LKKATTTVTM
+451 SKKATTTVTM
-461 DDTDATITAE
+461 DDTAATITAVFE
-471 FVKKTAP
+471 
-478 VDTFKLT
+478 
-485 VEQVGDHGTFKIRK
+485 
-499 KLDNGKWGNWWTAA
+499 
-513 DDGYTSTEISNLKK
+513 
-527 GTSYQIKAVPGT
+527 
-539 NYEASWKVNNKTAT
+539 KTAT
-553 VDNDIYTATI
+553 PAEY
-563 NKNDISVEIT
+563 KL
-573 FTKIDTKNLKL
+573 KIDRNNTKGSISFRTKTGNRWGSWTTIKAKDYPYAIKDLKT
-584 SVDLDE
+584 
-590 RHGKLKYYDDDE
+590 G
-602 EKWVTYDDEYW
+602 T
-613 TLSKGDKVEFKA
+613 KVQIQA
-625 VPDSGYKAVWQLG
+625 TPDSGYVATWMIDRVIETVKDNTYTVTIDDADVSVYVMFQKKISSDRELDLDISGWKHGEIKYRVNNGTKYTLKSSDYPFTLEEGDKITFYIDADSDYTAKWNLDKESKSYSDEFTVRYKDIDEDG
-638 SGSKTSATYYDVT
+638 S
-651 YRDMDGKNRTLHVDF
+651 TLHISF
-666 VKKSSSDVDDYPTLT
+666 VKKSTIVDNDYPTLT

-742 MGANDAKLYV
+742 MGSKDAKLYV

-883 SGSAYLAKYTDADK
+883 SGSAYLAKYRDADK

>member
-22 TVMAAAADPCTHPN
+22 TVMASASAEPCEGMHSEADV
-36 MEDVAYKAPTCTT
+36 ED
-49 DGCYAHKHCP
+49 
-59 ECGKDFDKLGEPFYG
+59 G
-74 TVVIEKDPDAHG
+74 TAKEYPEKDATCKEGATAPAATGTPDA
-86 NNLVPVKENPA
+86 
-97 TCVAEGTQ
+97 
-105 AYYHCNA
+105 
-112 CSKNFSD
+112 SKHQLR
-119 AAGNN
+119 
-124 EITDLAT
+124 E
-131 VKIPATGHDK
+131 V
-141 EFHAAKDATC
+141 AAKDATC
-151 KTEGNIPYYLCK
+151 KEQGNIAY
-163 NCNKKFV
+163 V
-170 DEAMTDEVPFGA
+170 
-182 VTIICDP
+182 ICDLCGKMWRDMTLKDQLDVVNTPIDTSKHKLDKVDAKDP
-189 TNHEDLKL
+189 TCTEDGY
-197 VEAKAATCTKDGNE
+197 EAYWKCSVCGQLFSDDKGTKKIDTPVKRNKTGHAPMLMAGNAATCTKEGWQP
-211 AYYHCDACNKNF
+211 YYVCKTCQKEF
-223 SDAAGR
+223 
-229 NEIRDLTSVKIS
+229 
-241 ATGHKLVQV
+241 
-250 EGKDATCVHKGC
+250 KDADCTQEITDPSWKTIPKIQ
-262 WAHQKCLECGQLFN
+262 HQL
-276 KLGEPWSGTTEIEK
+276 TRTDEK
-290 DPTNHEKLENVE
+290 P
-302 AKAPTCTET
+302 ATCTENGT
-311 GMTAGSKCSACGVV
+311 KAYWTCSVCGMKFSD
-325 LKKQEVIPALGH
+325 QEGTKPIQSPETISALGH

-365 YFSDADGKNEIK
+365 YFADEACTNEITK
-377 QADTVIPQLKEEK
+377 AQTVIPKLVEEEEHVLTFSIGKNGKLAYADDGFEITSGRTKALKSDDKALELVATADK
-390 HTLTIAVEKVD
+390 NHKV
-401 GVVPGEVQYAGK
+401 VWQ
-413 PYEML
+413 
-418 EGLQKGETRELTAVA
+418 
-433 KSGYQFKEWKIN
+433 
-445 GASVSD
+445 
-451 LKKATTTVTM
+451 
-461 DDTDATITAE
+461 
-471 FVKKTAP
+471 
-478 VDTFKLT
+478 
-485 VEQVGDHGTFKIRK
+485 
-499 KLDNGKWGNWWTAA
+499 LDNGKKHYEGSTAKI
-513 DDGYTSTEISNLKK
+513 TISYKDLNVKSELK
-527 GTSYQIKAVPGT
+527 VWF
-539 NYEASWKVNNKTAT
+539 E
-553 VDNDIYTATI
+553 
-563 NKNDISVEIT
+563 EIT
-573 FTKIDTKNLKL
+573 TEL
-584 SVDLDE
+584 DLTIKVSGFDKGDIE
-590 RHGKLKYYDDDE
+590 YKYNGGKVTDLEKREKTWSLDD
-602 EKWVTYDDEYW
+602 KDEYVKFW
-613 TLSKGDKVEFKA
+613 LYPKT
-625 VPDSGYKAVWQLG
+625 GYKAVVQLN
-638 SGSKTSATYYDVT
+638 
-651 YRDMDGKNRTLHVDF
+651 DGKKYTYSYNESLTIDYDDLDGEDGTLYVSF

-705 SIKKNDKMTFKAKA
+705 SIKKNDKMTFKAKT
-719 DKGYVAVWTYKGDTY
+719 DKGYVAVWTYKGESY
-734 VGDEYTVK
+734 VADEFTVK
-742 MGANDAKLYV
+742 MGSKDAKLYV

-850 GFDAH
+850 GFDAR

-883 SGSAYLAKYTDADK
+883 SGSAYLAKYRDADK

>member
-22 TVMAAAADPCTHPN
+22 TVMASADDP
-36 MEDVAYKAPTCTT
+36 EDLCMHVDEEFNTT
-49 DGCYAHKHCP
+49 
-59 ECGKDFDKLGEPFYG
+59 F
-74 TVVIEKDPDAHG
+74 TI
-86 NNLVPVKENPA
+86 
-97 TCVAEGTQ
+97 
-105 AYYHCNA
+105 
-112 CSKNFSD
+112 
-119 AAGNN
+119 
-124 EITDLAT
+124 
-131 VKIPATGHDK
+131 
-141 EFHAAKDATC
+141 FHAAATATC
-151 KTEGNIPYYLCK
+151 FQEGHVAYYECK
-163 NCNKKFV
+163 MCPAEAIYDESSGKFV
-170 DEAMTDEVPFGA
+170 VQTNG
-182 VTIICDP
+182 VTKAKDP
-189 TNHEDLKL
+189 TNHGGKLPKTPAQEPTCGASGNYEYYYCSGCNKYFKDEDGKNPFNGDVVRPATGKHTLEP
-197 VEAKAATCTKDGNE
+197 VAAKDPTCTKDGYE
-211 AYYHCDACNKNF
+211 AYWVCSGCKQKF
-223 SDAAGR
+223 SDAEG
-229 NEIRDLTSVKIS
+229 KIKIDAPKVIE
-241 ATGHKLVQV
+241 ATGHKIVPV
-250 EGKDATCVHKGC
+250 RGNPATCTDKGVKD
-262 WAHQKCLECGQLFN
+262 HYECARTGCGALF
-276 KLGEPWSGTTEIEK
+276 EDEAGTKPLTDKDVEI
-290 DPTNHEKLENVE
+290 
-302 AKAPTCTET
+302 
-311 GMTAGSKCSACGVV
+311 SAT
-325 LKKQEVIPALGH
+325 GH

-365 YFSDADGKNEIK
+365 YFSDKDATAEIRK
-377 QADTVIPQLKEEK
+377 EDTVIPQLKEEK
-390 HTLTIAVEKVD
+390 HTLTIAVEKVN
-401 GVVPGEVQYAGK
+401 GAVPGEVQYAGK

-451 LKKATTTVTM
+451 SKKATTTVTM
-461 DDTDATITAE
+461 DDTAATITAVFE
-471 FVKKTAP
+471 
-478 VDTFKLT
+478 
-485 VEQVGDHGTFKIRK
+485 
-499 KLDNGKWGNWWTAA
+499 
-513 DDGYTSTEISNLKK
+513 
-527 GTSYQIKAVPGT
+527 
-539 NYEASWKVNNKTAT
+539 KTAT
-553 VDNDIYTATI
+553 PAEY
-563 NKNDISVEIT
+563 KL
-573 FTKIDTKNLKL
+573 KIDRNNTKGSISFRTKTGNRWGSWTTIKAKDYPYAIKDLKT
-584 SVDLDE
+584 
-590 RHGKLKYYDDDE
+590 G
-602 EKWVTYDDEYW
+602 T
-613 TLSKGDKVEFKA
+613 KVQIQA
-625 VPDSGYKAVWQLG
+625 TPDSGYVATWMIDRVIETVKDNTYTVTIDDADVSVYVMFQKKISSDRELDLDISGWKHGEIKYRVNNGTKYTLKSSDYPFTLEEGDKITFYIDADSDYTAKWNLDKESKSYSDEFTVRYKDIDEDG
-638 SGSKTSATYYDVT
+638 S
-651 YRDMDGKNRTLHVDF
+651 TLHISF
-666 VKKSSSDVDDYPTLT
+666 VKKSTIVDNDYPTLT

-742 MGANDAKLYV
+742 MGSKDAKLYV

-850 GFDAH
+850 GFDAR

-883 SGSAYLAKYTDADK
+883 SGSAYLAKYKDADK

-943 EYGA
+943 EFGA

>member
-22 TVMAAAADPCTHPN
+22 TVMASADEPEEPCMH
-36 MEDVAYKAPTCTT
+36 EDEVGKTTYIYHEAEKATCT
-49 DGCYAHKHCP
+49 
-59 ECGKDFDKLGEPFYG
+59 
-74 TVVIEKDPDAHG
+74 
-86 NNLVPVKENPA
+86 KEGHS
-97 TCVAEGTQ
+97 EYWQ
-105 AYYHCNA
+105 
-112 CSKNFSD
+112 CSK
-119 AAGNN
+119 
-124 EITDLAT
+124 
-131 VKIPATGHDK
+131 
-141 EFHAAKDATC
+141 C
-151 KTEGNIPYYLCK
+151 
-163 NCNKKFV
+163 
-170 DEAMTDEVPFGA
+170 GA
-182 VTIICDP
+182 VAIYNASLERYEVQSNGIPKTPIDP
-189 TNHEDLKL
+189 TNHKDLQP
-197 VEAKAATCTKDGNE
+197 VAAKAATCTEDGNE
-211 AYYHCDACNKNF
+211 AYSYCSACKKYY
-223 SDAAGR
+223 DAAGK
-229 NEIRDLTSVKIS
+229 ETTLDAVTMK
-241 ATGHKLVQV
+241 ATGHTMKPHPAIPADCTKNGIKEYWQC
-250 EGKDATCVHKGC
+250 E
-262 WAHQKCLECGQLFN
+262 KCGN
-276 KLGEPWSGTTEIEK
+276 KYSDEQGSKEITNVVDPQRPHDMEKIPAKAATTE
-290 DPTNHEKLENVE
+290 
-302 AKAPTCTET
+302 AP
-311 GMTAGSKCSACGVV
+311 
-325 LKKQEVIPALGH
+325 
-337 DLEHVAAKE
+337 
-346 PTKTAT
+346 
-352 GNIEYW
+352 GNIEYYK
-358 HCKRCDK
+358 CKTCRKCFK
-365 YFSDADGKNEIK
+365 DGQGITSIEEK
-377 QADTVIPQLKEEK
+377 DTVIPQLKEEK
-390 HTLTIAVEKVD
+390 YTLTIAVEKVN
-401 GVVPGEVQYAGK
+401 GAVPGEVQYAGK

-445 GASVSD
+445 DASVSD
-451 LKKATTTVTM
+451 SKKATTTVTM
-461 DDTDATITAE
+461 DDTDATITAVFE
-471 FVKKTAP
+471 KTATP
-478 VDTFKLT
+478 ARYKLEIDRNNT
-485 VEQVGDHGTFKIRK
+485 KGSIEYRTWFGNKWSRWYTIEKNEYPLAIQGLQKGDKI
-499 KLDNGKWGNWWTAA
+499 
-513 DDGYTSTEISNLKK
+513 
-527 GTSYQIKAVPGT
+527 QIKA
-539 NYEASWKVNNKTAT
+539 Y
-553 VDNDIYTATI
+553 
-563 NKNDISVEIT
+563 
-573 FTKIDTKNLKL
+573 
-584 SVDLDE
+584 
-590 RHGKLKYYDDDE
+590 
-602 EKWVTYDDEYW
+602 
-613 TLSKGDKVEFKA
+613 
-625 VPDSGYKAVWQLG
+625 PDSGYVATWMIDRVIETVKDNTYTVTIDDADVSVYVMFQKKISSDRELDLDISGWKHGEIKYRVNNGTKYTLKSSDYPFTLEEGDKITFYIDADSDYTAKWNLDKESKSYSDEFTVRYKDIDEDG
-638 SGSKTSATYYDVT
+638 S
-651 YRDMDGKNRTLHVDF
+651 TLHISF
-666 VKKSSSDVDDYPTLT
+666 VKKSTIVDNDYPTLT

-742 MGANDAKLYV
+742 MGSKDAKLYV

-850 GFDAH
+850 GFDAR

-883 SGSAYLAKYTDADK
+883 SGSAYLAKYKDADK

>member
-22 TVMAAAADPCTHPN
+22 TVMASADDP
-36 MEDVAYKAPTCTT
+36 EDLCMHVDEEFNTT
-49 DGCYAHKHCP
+49 
-59 ECGKDFDKLGEPFYG
+59 F
-74 TVVIEKDPDAHG
+74 TI
-86 NNLVPVKENPA
+86 
-97 TCVAEGTQ
+97 
-105 AYYHCNA
+105 
-112 CSKNFSD
+112 
-119 AAGNN
+119 
-124 EITDLAT
+124 
-131 VKIPATGHDK
+131 
-141 EFHAAKDATC
+141 FHAAATATC
-151 KTEGNIPYYLCK
+151 FQEGHVAYYECK
-163 NCNKKFV
+163 MCPAEAIYGESSGKFV
-170 DEAMTDEVPFGA
+170 VQTNG
-182 VTIICDP
+182 VTKAKDP
-189 TNHEDLKL
+189 TNHGGKLPKTPAQEPTCGASGNYEYYYCSGCNKYFKDEDGKNPFNGDVVRPATGKHTLEP
-197 VEAKAATCTKDGNE
+197 VAAKDPTCTKDGYE
-211 AYYHCDACNKNF
+211 AYWVCSGCKQKF
-223 SDAAGR
+223 SDAEG
-229 NEIRDLTSVKIS
+229 KIKIDAPKVIE
-241 ATGHKLVQV
+241 ATGHKIVPV
-250 EGKDATCVHKGC
+250 RGNPATCTDKGVKD
-262 WAHQKCLECGQLFN
+262 HYECARTGCGALF
-276 KLGEPWSGTTEIEK
+276 EDEAGTKPLTDKDVEI
-290 DPTNHEKLENVE
+290 
-302 AKAPTCTET
+302 
-311 GMTAGSKCSACGVV
+311 SAT
-325 LKKQEVIPALGH
+325 GH

-365 YFSDADGKNEIK
+365 YFSDKDATAEIRK
-377 QADTVIPQLKEEK
+377 EDTVIPQLKEEK
-390 HTLTIAVEKVD
+390 HTLTIAVEKVN
-401 GVVPGEVQYAGK
+401 GAVPGEVQYAGK

-451 LKKATTTVTM
+451 SKKATTTVTM
-461 DDTDATITAE
+461 DDTAATITAVFE
-471 FVKKTAP
+471 
-478 VDTFKLT
+478 
-485 VEQVGDHGTFKIRK
+485 
-499 KLDNGKWGNWWTAA
+499 
-513 DDGYTSTEISNLKK
+513 
-527 GTSYQIKAVPGT
+527 
-539 NYEASWKVNNKTAT
+539 KTAT
-553 VDNDIYTATI
+553 PAEY
-563 NKNDISVEIT
+563 KL
-573 FTKIDTKNLKL
+573 KIDRNNTKGSISFRTKTGNRWGSWTTIKAKDYPYAIKDLKT
-584 SVDLDE
+584 
-590 RHGKLKYYDDDE
+590 G
-602 EKWVTYDDEYW
+602 T
-613 TLSKGDKVEFKA
+613 KVQIQA
-625 VPDSGYKAVWQLG
+625 TPDSGYVATWMIDRVIETVKDNTYTVTIDDADVSVYVMFQKKISSDRELDLDISGWKHGEIKYRVNNGTKYTLKSSDYPFTLEEGDKITFYIDADSDYTAKWNLDKESKSYSDEFTVRYKDIDEDG
-638 SGSKTSATYYDVT
+638 S
-651 YRDMDGKNRTLHVDF
+651 TLHISF
-666 VKKSSSDVDDYPTLT
+666 VKKSTIVDNDYPTLT

-742 MGANDAKLYV
+742 MGSKDAKLYV

-850 GFDAH
+850 GFDAR

-883 SGSAYLAKYTDADK
+883 SGSAYLAKYRDADK

>member
-22 TVMAAAADPCTHPN
+22 TVMASADEPEDSCMHVDEELNTTFTIFHAAATATCYQEGH
-36 MEDVAYKAPTCTT
+36 VAYYECKMCHAEAIYDESSGKFIVQTNGVTKAKDPTNHGGKLPKTPAQEPTCGASGNYEYYYCSGCNKYFKDEDGKTPFNGDVVRPATGKHTLESVAAKDPTCTE
-49 DGCYAHKHCP
+49 DGYEAYWKCSVCKKMFSDEAGTTEISAPVKREKMDHK
-59 ECGKDFDKLGEPFYG
+59 
-74 TVVIEKDPDAHG
+74 I
-86 NNLVPVKENPA
+86 VPVRGNPA
-97 TCVAEGTQ
+97 TCTDKGVKDHYECARTGCGALFEDEAGT
-105 AYYHCNA
+105 
-112 CSKNFSD
+112 KPL
-119 AAGNN
+119 
-124 EITDLAT
+124 TDKD
-131 VKIPATGHDK
+131 VVIPATGHK
-141 EFHAAKDATC
+141 
-151 KTEGNIPYYLCK
+151 L
-163 NCNKKFV
+163 KK
-170 DEAMTDEVPFGA
+170 
-182 VTIICDP
+182 
-189 TNHEDLKL
+189 
-197 VEAKAATCTKDGNE
+197 
-211 AYYHCDACNKNF
+211 
-223 SDAAGR
+223 
-229 NEIRDLTSVKIS
+229 
-241 ATGHKLVQV
+241 
-250 EGKDATCVHKGC
+250 
-262 WAHQKCLECGQLFN
+262 
-276 KLGEPWSGTTEIEK
+276 
-290 DPTNHEKLENVE
+290 VE
-302 AKAPTCTET
+302 AKAPTQTE
-311 GMTAGSKCSACGVV
+311 
-325 LKKQEVIPALGH
+325 E
-337 DLEHVAAKE
+337 
-346 PTKTAT
+346 

-358 HCKRCDK
+358 YCEKCDK
-365 YFSDADGKNEIK
+365 YFSDKDATAEIRK
-377 QADTVIPQLKEEK
+377 EDTVIPQLKEEK
-390 HTLTIAVEKVD
+390 HTLTIAVEKVN
-401 GVVPGEVQYAGK
+401 GAVPGEVQYAGK

-418 EGLQKGETRELTAVA
+418 EGLQNGETRELTAVA
-433 KSGYQFKEWKIN
+433 KPGYQFKEWKIN
-445 GASVSD
+445 DASVSAP
-451 LKKATTTVTM
+451 KKATTTVTM
-461 DDTDATITAE
+461 GDKDATITAVFE
-471 FVKKTAP
+471 KTATP
-478 VDTFKLT
+478 ARYKLEIDRNNT
-485 VEQVGDHGTFKIRK
+485 KGSIEYRTWFGNKWSRWYTIEKNEYPLAIQGLQKGDKI
-499 KLDNGKWGNWWTAA
+499 
-513 DDGYTSTEISNLKK
+513 
-527 GTSYQIKAVPGT
+527 QIKA
-539 NYEASWKVNNKTAT
+539 Y
-553 VDNDIYTATI
+553 
-563 NKNDISVEIT
+563 
-573 FTKIDTKNLKL
+573 
-584 SVDLDE
+584 
-590 RHGKLKYYDDDE
+590 
-602 EKWVTYDDEYW
+602 
-613 TLSKGDKVEFKA
+613 
-625 VPDSGYKAVWQLG
+625 PDSGCVATWMIDRVIETVKDNTYTVTIDDADVSVYVMFQKKISSDRELDLDISGWKHGEIKYRVNNGTKYTLKSSDYPFTLEEGDKITFYIDADSGYTAKWNLDKESKSYSDEFTVRYKDIDEDG
-638 SGSKTSATYYDVT
+638 S
-651 YRDMDGKNRTLHVDF
+651 TLHISF
-666 VKKSSSDVDDYPTLT
+666 VKKSTIVDNDYPTLT

-695 TREYEDGDVI
+695 TREYEHGDVI

-850 GFDAH
+850 GFDAR

-883 SGSAYLAKYTDADK
+883 SGSAYLAKYRDADK